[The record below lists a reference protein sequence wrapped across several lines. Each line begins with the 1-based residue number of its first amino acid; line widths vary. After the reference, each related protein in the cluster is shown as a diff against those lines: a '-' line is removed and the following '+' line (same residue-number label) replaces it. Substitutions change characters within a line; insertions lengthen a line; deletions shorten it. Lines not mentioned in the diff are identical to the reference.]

1 MGLITWI
8 KDKYYNHILNSADEL
23 YASNDISRA
32 EQIYMDILGKQPD
45 AAEHLAKMYCEI
57 AESGKDELKNLSKI
71 KDLLARVP
79 FGKNDL
85 IPYHTRVVI
94 HIEAT
99 ADNDFKNKKY
109 ARASRFLKAIEIDK
123 RGNTAFAQKN
133 RIYSLYVSLNA
144 VEYDTS
150 YKSALSTIDTYCNN
164 VDKEVENAILGTV
177 TRLHKSK
184 KLERAYLLANC
195 LAKKSHKQAIN
206 DCIAIALDIY
216 KNDNSS
222 FKKTLNDKDI
232 LNYIK
237 AENPSNMID
246 GLEPFVPYS
255 STFADAYL
263 ESGTLSIDNA
273 SQENRL
279 SLFKRVWKHTS
290 HVSLVEK
297 FACPSEPIAKDV
309 ISYFIDNTD
318 SLTQKATFTSSLLK
332 MIKLFENNFYILD
345 TLEQLKQK
353 KIDVHSVYISTAKQV
368 LKDANSN
375 EDKSKLI
382 ERCLLQYGTDSW
394 AIQEKLR
401 LASLFEMDGKDET
414 AKRMYEELI
423 GLHASAQ
430 PKLAALYYKQSRSAS
445 DETVVYGL
453 IEKAFGF
460 KLNHDANFDKNEYK
474 KTYKSLVATVI
485 TIISNHFDAGKP
497 DDAYI
502 VMKRYSVY
510 NDGLYDSY
518 ISILKDYKDTE
529 YVLSKLQFLGDT
541 GKDIKA
547 DYIEIVDKLC
557 KQAKIANKYKQELL
571 ARTYDLFKDNTIYNK
586 YISTSISV
594 IKEMTEKDIALSEF
608 SKVWKKFQD
617 AKLLAEFV
625 NDKYPFFKEVTEF
638 LVEWFTVSKRLVAK
652 QKEFYDCIFTF
663 KDYSYALD
671 ISERLNAKGMNVH
684 TLYVAVILKAIP
696 TLDADGKLQ
705 LINRGL
711 SKFTDAN
718 LFQEKHDVATFLII
732 NGDLDKAKSVLQELI
747 GHHKDAEPSLALVA
761 YKNYKKVQSLDK
773 KEEYLTECLS
783 FDTKHSNPFDQETYK
798 PTFVKALKS
807 FIDVID
813 KHVKTDNIS
822 EARRLCLSLK
832 LYSSDWYEKYLVIV
846 AGYLSKI
853 AASNEIAAS
862 IYTCFD
868 TLSAN
873 EVDIKNLNSDII
885 IGLWDSLFKAEL
897 TNAQEMTYEDS
908 ISHLQKLS
916 TYVSEK
922 CYAKKENDLLK
933 NITSELVAIH
943 KKEGYKQEGAGNID
957 KAISSYNCLSSVGD
971 VRSKTWAKIRTT
983 ICQLKKGTSLKE
995 KDVLKVL
1002 SYVGFAKE
1010 KKDLSYRYGI
1020 WLIKNTGAKNALD
1033 FIKEHLPDEDELIDI
1048 CNNEYIV
1055 KAEASLAE
1063 LNASIEEM
1071 TTGKM
1076 SLLDAT
1082 KLASKIDS
1090 YDATISPY
1098 LENVH
1103 SKIISLKE
1111 SIQSYILSKSFEEGD
1126 YKLALKLLKDTGV
1139 SWFLDDIYFRNVAIA
1154 CLGIAENGLLNKL
1167 NYKEVISY
1175 WLTAV
1180 YRDQLFVQSLDYTS
1194 WDDSYTFTLDNS
1206 MGGSKDESFDIL
1218 PDNVNFDEAI
1228 EGSVISICEVQ
1239 QSLLG
1244 RFEAAIESLD
1254 DFYRQFYDAQKDAMD
1269 SLVKLNLD
1277 HPCMIAAPYLANKTR
1292 KCINEIKGTLDY
1304 EYDNYG
1310 NENTLKVGLM
1320 YNLTSGVYG
1329 DYKTAT
1335 TAIDDCSKAI
1345 LTKSVALVNSAFC
1358 DSTIDSIREFPD
1370 LYSSFV
1376 VNLQNAL
1383 SSLIKDEADYKTVM
1397 SLFIPICRLIN
1408 DSTLAY
1414 MFGNHINQCVVGE
1427 LNNEKLDLATGLK
1440 DMVSVYEV
1448 AKNCS
1453 RLKDNI
1459 GNVIDALIR
1468 KYVTEEKSTDLSTLK
1483 IVLRKTGREF
1493 ESNVEKALTEQVVMI
1508 AVISDHLDCI
1518 KELATIS
1525 ANSVSLRSRLSHIK
1539 DEAEEVSI
1547 NLQLSQVVDE
1557 VNKNEIPYY
1566 SALQKVYPLYEAHQ
1580 NNKRVCENLCTLV
1593 GMCIREYVI
1602 PDKDGK
1608 STVMTVFNKL
1618 KYKKSTIYKS
1628 CASSLREERENILN
1642 SLPYDARSLLTGGTV
1657 YGSTLNAEGIR
1668 LKNAL
1673 QLYLDLA

>member
-32 EQIYMDILGKQPD
+32 EQNYMDILGKQPD

-85 IPYHTRVVI
+85 IPYHTRVVR

-164 VDKEVENAILGTV
+164 VDKEVEDAILGTV

-184 KLERAYLLANC
+184 KLDRAYLLANC

-216 KNDNSS
+216 KNGNSP

-237 AENPSNMID
+237 AENLSNMID

-318 SLTQKATFTSSLLK
+318 SLTQEATFTSSLLK

-345 TLEQLKQK
+345 TLEQLKHK

-474 KTYKSLVATVI
+474 KAYKSLVATVI

-529 YVLSKLQFLGDT
+529 YVLSKFQFLRNS

-547 DYIEIVDKLC
+547 DYIEVVDKLC

-586 YISTSISV
+586 YILTSISV

-608 SKVWKKFQD
+608 SKVWKKFQE

-652 QKEFYDCIFTF
+652 QKEFCDCIFTF

-671 ISERLNAKGMNVH
+671 IFERLNAKGMNVH

-718 LFQEKHDVATFLII
+718 LFQEKHDVATLLII

-783 FDTKHSNPFDQETYK
+783 FDAKHSNPFDQETYK

-813 KHVKTDNIS
+813 KHVKTDNII

-1055 KAEASLAE
+1055 EAEASLAE
-1063 LNASIEEM
+1063 LNTSIEEM
-1071 TTGKM
+1071 STGKM
-1076 SLLDAT
+1076 SLSDAT

-1126 YKLALKLLKDTGV
+1126 YKLALKLLKDTGA

-1228 EGSVISICEVQ
+1228 GGSGISICEVQ

-1254 DFYRQFYDAQKDAMD
+1254 NFYRQFYDTQKDAMD

-1277 HPCMIAAPYLANKTR
+1277 HPCMIAAPYLANNTR

-1310 NENTLKVGLM
+1310 NEDILKVGLM

-1345 LTKSVALVNSAFC
+1345 LTKSVVQVNSAFC

-1414 MFGNHINQCVVGE
+1414 MFGNHINQSVVGG
-1427 LNNEKLDLATGLK
+1427 LNSEKLDLATGLK

-1459 GNVIDALIR
+1459 GNVIEALIH

-1493 ESNVEKALTEQVVMI
+1493 EPNVEKALTEQDVMI

-1525 ANSVSLRSRLSHIK
+1525 ANSESLRSRLSHIK

-1547 NLQLSQVVDE
+1547 NLQLSQIVDE

>member
-57 AESGKDELKNLSKI
+57 AESGKDELENLSKI
-71 KDLLARVP
+71 KNLLARAP

-85 IPYHTRVVI
+85 IPYHTRVVR

-133 RIYSLYVSLNA
+133 RICSLYVSLNA

-164 VDKEVENAILGTV
+164 VDKEVEDAILGTV

-184 KLERAYLLANC
+184 KLDRAYLLANC

-216 KNDNSS
+216 KNGNSP

-237 AENPSNMID
+237 AENLSNLID

-273 SQENRL
+273 SLDNRL
-279 SLFKRVWKHTS
+279 SLFKRVWKHTPD
-290 HVSLVEK
+290 VSLVEK

-332 MIKLFENNFYILD
+332 MIKLFGDNFYILD
-345 TLEQLKQK
+345 TLEQL
-353 KIDVHSVYISTAKQV
+353 
-368 LKDANSN
+368 
-375 EDKSKLI
+375 
-382 ERCLLQYGTDSW
+382 
-394 AIQEKLR
+394 
-401 LASLFEMDGKDET
+401 
-414 AKRMYEELI
+414 
-423 GLHASAQ
+423 
-430 PKLAALYYKQSRSAS
+430 
-445 DETVVYGL
+445 
-453 IEKAFGF
+453 
-460 KLNHDANFDKNEYK
+460 
-474 KTYKSLVATVI
+474 
-485 TIISNHFDAGKP
+485 
-497 DDAYI
+497 
-502 VMKRYSVY
+502 
-510 NDGLYDSY
+510 
-518 ISILKDYKDTE
+518 
-529 YVLSKLQFLGDT
+529 SKLQFLRRDI

-547 DYIEIVDKLC
+547 DYIEVVDKLC

-571 ARTYDLFKDNTIYNK
+571 ARTYDLFGDNTIYNK

-594 IKEMTEKDIALSEF
+594 VKEMTEKDIALSEF
-608 SKVWKKFQD
+608 SKVWKKNQD

-638 LVEWFTVSKRLVAK
+638 LVEWFTVSKRLVAT
-652 QKEFYDCIFTF
+652 QKEFFDCIFAF

-671 ISERLNAKGMNVH
+671 IFERLDAKGMNVH
-684 TLYVAVILKAIP
+684 TPYVAVILKTIP
-696 TLDADGKLQ
+696 TLEADGKLQ

-711 SKFTDAN
+711 SKFADAN

-732 NGDLDKAKSVLQELI
+732 NGDLEKAKSVLQELI
-747 GHHKDAEPSLALVA
+747 GHHKDAEPSLAWVA
-761 YKNYKKVQSLDK
+761 YKNYKKVRSLDK

-783 FDTKHSNPFDQETYK
+783 FDTKHSNPFNQKTYK
-798 PTFVKALKS
+798 PTFVKALKA
-807 FIDVID
+807 FIGVID
-813 KHVKTDNIS
+813 KHVQTDNVI

-832 LYSSDWYEKYLVIV
+832 LYSSEWYEKYLEIE

-853 AASNEIAAS
+853 AASNKIAAS
-862 IYTCFD
+862 IYSCFD

-873 EVDIKNLNSDII
+873 EVDIKKLNSDII
-885 IGLWDSLFKAEL
+885 IGLWDSLFQAEL
-897 TNAQEMTYEDS
+897 TKALEMTYEDS
-908 ISHLQKLS
+908 TSHLQKLC
-916 TYVSEK
+916 TYVSEN
-922 CYAKKENDLLK
+922 CYADKEKELLK
-933 NITSELVAIH
+933 NINSELVVIH
-943 KKEGYKQEGAGNID
+943 KTEGYKQEGVGNID
-957 KAISSYNCLSSVGD
+957 KAISSYNRLSSIGD
-971 VRSKTWAKIRTT
+971 VRTKTWAKIRTT
-983 ICQLKKGTSLKE
+983 ICQLKKGTSLNE
-995 KDVLKVL
+995 EDVLKVL

-1010 KKDLSYRYGI
+1010 KKDLSYRYCI
-1020 WLIKNTGAKNALD
+1020 WLIKNTSAKNALD
-1033 FIKEHLPDEDELIDI
+1033 FIKEHLPNEDELIDI

-1055 KAEASLAE
+1055 EAEASLAE
-1063 LNASIEEM
+1063 LNASIEDM

-1076 SLLDAT
+1076 SLSDAT

-1111 SIQSYILSKSFEEGD
+1111 SIQSYILSKSFEEED

-1139 SWFLDDIYFRNVAIA
+1139 SWFLDDIYLRNVAIA

-1206 MGGSKDESFDIL
+1206 MGGSKDESFDTL

-1254 DFYRQFYDAQKDAMD
+1254 NFYRQFYDTQKDAMD

-1277 HPCMIAAPYLANKTR
+1277 HPCMIAAPYLANNTR

-1310 NENTLKVGLM
+1310 NENILKVGLM

-1345 LTKSVALVNSAFC
+1345 LTKSVVQVNSAFC
-1358 DSTIDSIREFPD
+1358 DSAIDSIREFPD

-1376 VNLQNAL
+1376 ANLQNAL

-1408 DSTLAY
+1408 DSTIAY

-1427 LNNEKLDLATGLK
+1427 LNDEKLDLATGLE

-1459 GNVIDALIR
+1459 GNVIEALIG
-1468 KYVTEEKSTDLSTLK
+1468 KYVTEEKSTDLSALK
-1483 IVLRKTGREF
+1483 TVLSKTGREF
-1493 ESNVEKALTEQVVMI
+1493 EPNVEKTLTEQVVMV
-1508 AVISDHLDCI
+1508 AVISDHLDSI
-1518 KELATIS
+1518 KGLATIS
-1525 ANSVSLRSRLSHIK
+1525 ANSESLRLRLSHVK
-1539 DEAEEVSI
+1539 DEAEEASI
-1547 NLQLSQVVDE
+1547 NLQLSQIVDK
-1557 VNKNEIPYY
+1557 VNNNKILYY
-1566 SALQKVYPLYEAHQ
+1566 SALQKVYSLYEVHQ

-1602 PDKDGK
+1602 PDKVGK
-1608 STVMTVFNKL
+1608 STVMTIFDKL
-1618 KYKKSTIYKS
+1618 KYNKSTTYKS
-1628 CASSLREERENILN
+1628 CASSLREERENILG
-1642 SLPYDARSLLTGGTV
+1642 SLPYEARRLLTGGTA

>member
-85 IPYHTRVVI
+85 IPYHTRVVR

-164 VDKEVENAILGTV
+164 VDKEVEDAILGTV
-177 TRLHKSK
+177 TRLHKYK
-184 KLERAYLLANC
+184 KLDRAYLLANC

-216 KNDNSS
+216 KNGNSP
-222 FKKTLNDKDI
+222 FKKTLNAKDI

-237 AENPSNMID
+237 AENPSDLID

-263 ESGTLSIDNA
+263 ESGTLSIGNA
-273 SQENRL
+273 SQDNRL
-279 SLFKRVWKHTS
+279 SLFKRVWKHTPD
-290 HVSLVEK
+290 VSLVEK

-332 MIKLFENNFYILD
+332 MIQLFEDNFYILD
-345 TLEQLKQK
+345 TLEQLKHK
-353 KIDVHSVYISTAKQV
+353 KIHVHSVYISTAKKV
-368 LKDANSN
+368 LKNANSN

-382 ERCLLQYGTDSW
+382 ERCLLQDGTDSW

-401 LASLFEMDGKDET
+401 LASQFELDGKDET

-453 IEKAFGF
+453 IENAFDF
-460 KLNHDANFDKNEYK
+460 KLNHDVNFDKNEYQ
-474 KTYKSLVATVI
+474 KTYKLLVATVI

-502 VMKRYSVY
+502 AMKRYSVY
-510 NDGLYDSY
+510 NDGLYNSY

-529 YVLSKLQFLGDT
+529 YVLSKLQFLRNS

-547 DYIEIVDKLC
+547 DYIEVVDKLC

-638 LVEWFTVSKRLVAK
+638 LVEWFTVSKQLVAK
-652 QKEFYDCIFTF
+652 QKEFCDCIFTF

-671 ISERLNAKGMNVH
+671 IFERLNAKGMNVH
-684 TLYVAVILKAIP
+684 TPYVAVILKAIP

-718 LFQEKHDVATFLII
+718 LFQEKHDVATLLII

-807 FIDVID
+807 FIHIID

-832 LYSSDWYEKYLVIV
+832 SYSSDWYEKYLVIV

-862 IYTCFD
+862 IYSCFD

-908 ISHLQKLS
+908 TSHLQKLC
-916 TYVSEK
+916 TYVSEN
-922 CYAKKENDLLK
+922 CYADKEKELLK

-995 KDVLKVL
+995 KDVLNVL

-1020 WLIKNTGAKNALD
+1020 WLIKNTSAKNALD
-1033 FIKEHLPDEDELIDI
+1033 FIKEHLPNEDELIDI

-1055 KAEASLAE
+1055 EAEASLAE
-1063 LNASIEEM
+1063 LNASIEDM

-1076 SLLDAT
+1076 SLSDAT

-1098 LENVH
+1098 LKNVH

-1126 YKLALKLLKDTGV
+1126 YKLALKLLKDTGA

-1194 WDDSYTFTLDNS
+1194 WDDSYTFTLYNS
-1206 MGGSKDESFDIL
+1206 MGGSKEESFDTL

-1228 EGSVISICEVQ
+1228 KGTVISICEVQ

-1277 HPCMIAAPYLANKTR
+1277 HPCMIAAPYLANNTR
-1292 KCINEIKGTLDY
+1292 KCINKIKGTLDY
-1304 EYDNYG
+1304 EYDNYR

-1345 LTKSVALVNSAFC
+1345 LTKSVVQVNSAFC
-1358 DSTIDSIREFPD
+1358 DSAIDSIREFPD

-1408 DSTLAY
+1408 DSTIAY

-1427 LNNEKLDLATGLK
+1427 LNDEKLDLATGLE

-1459 GNVIDALIR
+1459 GNVIEALIG
-1468 KYVTEEKSTDLSTLK
+1468 KYVKEEKSTDLSTLK
-1483 IVLRKTGREF
+1483 TVLSKTGREF
-1493 ESNVEKALTEQVVMI
+1493 EPNVEKTLTEQVVMV
-1508 AVISDHLDCI
+1508 AVISDHLDSI
-1518 KELATIS
+1518 KGLATIS
-1525 ANSVSLRSRLSHIK
+1525 ANSESLRLRLSHIK
-1539 DEAEEVSI
+1539 DEAEEASI
-1547 NLQLSQVVDE
+1547 NLQLSQIVDK
-1557 VNKNEIPYY
+1557 VNNNKILYY
-1566 SALQKVYPLYEAHQ
+1566 SALQKVYSLYKVHQ

-1602 PDKDGK
+1602 PDKVGK
-1608 STVMTVFNKL
+1608 STVMTIFDKL
-1618 KYKKSTIYKS
+1618 KYNKSTTYKS
-1628 CASSLREERENILN
+1628 CASSLREERENILG
-1642 SLPYDARSLLTGGTV
+1642 SLPYEARRLLTGGTA

>member
-57 AESGKDELKNLSKI
+57 TESGKDELKNLSKI

-79 FGKNDL
+79 FEKNDL
-85 IPYHTRVVI
+85 IPYHTRVVR

-164 VDKEVENAILGTV
+164 VDKEVEDAILGTV

-184 KLERAYLLANC
+184 KLDRAYLLANC

-216 KNDNSS
+216 KNGNSP
-222 FKKTLNDKDI
+222 FKKTLNAKDI

-237 AENPSNMID
+237 AENPSNLID

-263 ESGTLSIDNA
+263 ESGTLSIGNA
-273 SQENRL
+273 SQDNRL
-279 SLFKRVWKHTS
+279 SLFKRVWKHTPD
-290 HVSLVEK
+290 VSLVEK

-332 MIKLFENNFYILD
+332 MIQLFEDNFYILD
-345 TLEQLKQK
+345 TLEQLKHK
-353 KIDVHSVYISTAKQV
+353 KIHVHSVYISTAKKV
-368 LKDANSN
+368 LKNANSN

-382 ERCLLQYGTDSW
+382 ERCLLQDGTDSW

-401 LASLFEMDGKDET
+401 LASQFELDGKDET

-453 IEKAFGF
+453 IENAFDF
-460 KLNHDANFDKNEYK
+460 KLNHDVNFDKNEYQ
-474 KTYKSLVATVI
+474 KTYKLLVATVI

-502 VMKRYSVY
+502 AMKRYSVY
-510 NDGLYDSY
+510 NDGLYNSY

-529 YVLSKLQFLGDT
+529 YVLSKLQFLRNS

-547 DYIEIVDKLC
+547 DYIEVVDKLC

-638 LVEWFTVSKRLVAK
+638 LVEWFTVSKQLVAK
-652 QKEFYDCIFTF
+652 QKEFCDCIFTF

-671 ISERLNAKGMNVH
+671 IFERLNAKGMNVH
-684 TLYVAVILKAIP
+684 TPYVAVILKAIP

-718 LFQEKHDVATFLII
+718 LFQEKHDVATLLII

-807 FIDVID
+807 FIHIID

-832 LYSSDWYEKYLVIV
+832 SYSSDWYEKYLVIV

-862 IYTCFD
+862 IYSCFD

-908 ISHLQKLS
+908 TSHLQKLC
-916 TYVSEK
+916 TYVSEN
-922 CYAKKENDLLK
+922 CYADKEKELLK

-995 KDVLKVL
+995 KDVLNVL

-1020 WLIKNTGAKNALD
+1020 WLIKNTSAKNALD
-1033 FIKEHLPDEDELIDI
+1033 FIKEHLPNEDELIDI

-1055 KAEASLAE
+1055 EAEASLAE
-1063 LNASIEEM
+1063 LNASIEDM

-1076 SLLDAT
+1076 SLSDAT

-1098 LENVH
+1098 LKNVH

-1126 YKLALKLLKDTGV
+1126 YKLALKLLKDTGA

-1194 WDDSYTFTLDNS
+1194 WDDSYTFTLYNS
-1206 MGGSKDESFDIL
+1206 MGGSKEESFDTL

-1228 EGSVISICEVQ
+1228 KGTVISICEVQ

-1277 HPCMIAAPYLANKTR
+1277 HPCMIAAPYLANNTR
-1292 KCINEIKGTLDY
+1292 KCINKIKGTLDY
-1304 EYDNYG
+1304 EYDNYR

-1345 LTKSVALVNSAFC
+1345 LTKSVVQVNSAFC
-1358 DSTIDSIREFPD
+1358 DSAIDSIREFPD

-1408 DSTLAY
+1408 DSTIAY

-1427 LNNEKLDLATGLK
+1427 LNDEKLDLATGLE

-1459 GNVIDALIR
+1459 GNVIEALIG

-1483 IVLRKTGREF
+1483 TVLSKTGREF
-1493 ESNVEKALTEQVVMI
+1493 EPNVEKTLTEQVVMV
-1508 AVISDHLDCI
+1508 AVISDHLDSI
-1518 KELATIS
+1518 KGLATIS
-1525 ANSVSLRSRLSHIK
+1525 ANSESLRLRLSHIK
-1539 DEAEEVSI
+1539 DEAEEASI
-1547 NLQLSQVVDE
+1547 NLQLSQIVDK
-1557 VNKNEIPYY
+1557 VNNNKILYY
-1566 SALQKVYPLYEAHQ
+1566 SALQKVYSLYKVHQ

-1602 PDKDGK
+1602 PDKVGK
-1608 STVMTVFNKL
+1608 STVMTIFDKL
-1618 KYKKSTIYKS
+1618 KYNKSTTYKS
-1628 CASSLREERENILN
+1628 CASSLREERENILG
-1642 SLPYDARSLLTGGTV
+1642 SLPYEARRLLTGGTA

>member
-57 AESGKDELKNLSKI
+57 AESGKDELENLSKI
-71 KDLLARVP
+71 KNLLARAP

-85 IPYHTRVVI
+85 IPYHTRVVR

-133 RIYSLYVSLNA
+133 RICSLYVSLNA

-164 VDKEVENAILGTV
+164 VDKEVEDAILGTV

-184 KLERAYLLANC
+184 KLDRAYLLANC

-216 KNDNSS
+216 KNGNSP

-237 AENPSNMID
+237 AENLSNLID

-273 SQENRL
+273 SQDNRL
-279 SLFKRVWKHTS
+279 SLFKRVWKHTPD
-290 HVSLVEK
+290 VSLVEK

-332 MIKLFENNFYILD
+332 MIKLFGDNFYILD
-345 TLEQLKQK
+345 TLEQL
-353 KIDVHSVYISTAKQV
+353 
-368 LKDANSN
+368 
-375 EDKSKLI
+375 
-382 ERCLLQYGTDSW
+382 
-394 AIQEKLR
+394 
-401 LASLFEMDGKDET
+401 
-414 AKRMYEELI
+414 
-423 GLHASAQ
+423 
-430 PKLAALYYKQSRSAS
+430 
-445 DETVVYGL
+445 
-453 IEKAFGF
+453 
-460 KLNHDANFDKNEYK
+460 
-474 KTYKSLVATVI
+474 
-485 TIISNHFDAGKP
+485 
-497 DDAYI
+497 
-502 VMKRYSVY
+502 
-510 NDGLYDSY
+510 
-518 ISILKDYKDTE
+518 
-529 YVLSKLQFLGDT
+529 SKLQFLRRDI

-547 DYIEIVDKLC
+547 DYIEVVDKLC

-571 ARTYDLFKDNTIYNK
+571 ARTYDLFGDNTIYNK

-594 IKEMTEKDIALSEF
+594 VKEMTEKDIALSEF
-608 SKVWKKFQD
+608 SKVWKKNQD

-638 LVEWFTVSKRLVAK
+638 LVEWFTVSKRLVAT
-652 QKEFYDCIFTF
+652 QKEFFDCIFAF

-671 ISERLNAKGMNVH
+671 IFERLDAKGMNVH
-684 TLYVAVILKAIP
+684 TPYVAVILKTIP
-696 TLDADGKLQ
+696 TLEADGKLQ

-711 SKFTDAN
+711 SKFADAN

-732 NGDLDKAKSVLQELI
+732 NGDLEKAKSVLQELI
-747 GHHKDAEPSLALVA
+747 GYHKDAEPSLAWVA

-813 KHVKTDNIS
+813 KHVKTDNII

-862 IYTCFD
+862 IYSCFD

-873 EVDIKNLNSDII
+873 EVDIKKLNSDII
-885 IGLWDSLFKAEL
+885 IGLWDSLFQAEL
-897 TNAQEMTYEDS
+897 TKALEMTYEDS
-908 ISHLQKLS
+908 TSHLQKLC
-916 TYVSEK
+916 TYVSEN
-922 CYAKKENDLLK
+922 CYADKEKELLK
-933 NITSELVAIH
+933 NINSELVVIH
-943 KKEGYKQEGAGNID
+943 KTEGYKQEGVGNID
-957 KAISSYNCLSSVGD
+957 KAISSYNRLSSIGD
-971 VRSKTWAKIRTT
+971 VRTKTWAKIRTT
-983 ICQLKKGTSLKE
+983 ICQLKKGTSLNE
-995 KDVLKVL
+995 EDVLKVL

-1010 KKDLSYRYGI
+1010 KKDLSYRYCI
-1020 WLIKNTGAKNALD
+1020 WLIKNTSAKNALD
-1033 FIKEHLPDEDELIDI
+1033 FIKEHLPNEDELIDI

-1055 KAEASLAE
+1055 EAEASLAE
-1063 LNASIEEM
+1063 LNASIEDM

-1076 SLLDAT
+1076 SLSDAT

-1139 SWFLDDIYFRNVAIA
+1139 SWFLDDIYLRNVAIA

-1206 MGGSKDESFDIL
+1206 MGGSKDESFDTL

-1254 DFYRQFYDAQKDAMD
+1254 NFYRQFYDTQKDAMD

-1277 HPCMIAAPYLANKTR
+1277 HPCMIAAPYLANNTR

-1310 NENTLKVGLM
+1310 NENILKVGLM

-1345 LTKSVALVNSAFC
+1345 LTKSVVQVNSAFC
-1358 DSTIDSIREFPD
+1358 DSAIDSIREFPD

-1376 VNLQNAL
+1376 ANLQNAL

-1408 DSTLAY
+1408 DSTIAY

-1427 LNNEKLDLATGLK
+1427 LNDEKLDLATGLE

-1459 GNVIDALIR
+1459 GNVIEVLIG

-1483 IVLRKTGREF
+1483 TVLSKTGREF
-1493 ESNVEKALTEQVVMI
+1493 EPNVEKTLTEQVVMV
-1508 AVISDHLDCI
+1508 AVISDHLDSI
-1518 KELATIS
+1518 KGLATIS
-1525 ANSVSLRSRLSHIK
+1525 ANSESLRLRLSHIK
-1539 DEAEEVSI
+1539 DEAEEASI
-1547 NLQLSQVVDE
+1547 NLQLSQIVDK
-1557 VNKNEIPYY
+1557 VNNNKILYY
-1566 SALQKVYPLYEAHQ
+1566 SALQKVYSLYEVHQ

-1602 PDKDGK
+1602 PDKVGK
-1608 STVMTVFNKL
+1608 STVMTIFDKL
-1618 KYKKSTIYKS
+1618 KYNKSTTYKS
-1628 CASSLREERENILN
+1628 CASSLREERENILG
-1642 SLPYDARSLLTGGTV
+1642 SLPYEARRLLTGGTA

>member
-85 IPYHTRVVI
+85 IPYHTRVVR

-164 VDKEVENAILGTV
+164 VDKEVEDAILGTV

-184 KLERAYLLANC
+184 KLDRAYLLANC

-206 DCIAIALDIY
+206 DSIAIALDIY
-216 KNDNSS
+216 KNGNSP
-222 FKKTLNDKDI
+222 FKKTLNAKDI

-237 AENPSNMID
+237 AENPSDLID

-263 ESGTLSIDNA
+263 ESGTLSIGNA
-273 SQENRL
+273 SQDNRL
-279 SLFKRVWKHTS
+279 SLFKRVWKHTPD
-290 HVSLVEK
+290 VSLVEK
-297 FACPSEPIAKDV
+297 FACPSEPIARDV

-332 MIKLFENNFYILD
+332 MIQLFEDNFYILD
-345 TLEQLKQK
+345 TLEQLKHK
-353 KIDVHSVYISTAKQV
+353 KIHVHSVYISTAKKV
-368 LKDANSN
+368 LKNANSN

-382 ERCLLQYGTDSW
+382 ERCLLQDGTDSW

-401 LASLFEMDGKDET
+401 LASQFELDGKDET

-529 YVLSKLQFLGDT
+529 YVLSKLQFLRNS

-547 DYIEIVDKLC
+547 DYIEVVDKLC

-638 LVEWFTVSKRLVAK
+638 LVEWFTISKRLVAK

-718 LFQEKHDVATFLII
+718 LFQEKYDVATFLII

-783 FDTKHSNPFDQETYK
+783 FDTKHSNPFDQETYR

-813 KHVKTDNIS
+813 KHVKTDNII

-897 TNAQEMTYEDS
+897 TNAQEMPYEDS

-1055 KAEASLAE
+1055 EAEASLAE

-1071 TTGKM
+1071 STGKM
-1076 SLLDAT
+1076 SLSDAT

-1126 YKLALKLLKDTGV
+1126 YKLALKLLKDTGA

-1218 PDNVNFDEAI
+1218 PDNVNFDEAL

-1254 DFYRQFYDAQKDAMD
+1254 NFYRQFYDTQKDAMD

-1277 HPCMIAAPYLANKTR
+1277 HPCMIAAPYLANNTR

-1310 NENTLKVGLM
+1310 NENILKVGLM
-1320 YNLTSGVYG
+1320 YNLTSGIYG

-1345 LTKSVALVNSAFC
+1345 LTKSVVQVNSAFC

-1414 MFGNHINQCVVGE
+1414 MFGNHINQCVVGG
-1427 LNNEKLDLATGLK
+1427 LNSEKLDLATGLK

-1459 GNVIDALIR
+1459 GNVIEALIR

-1493 ESNVEKALTEQVVMI
+1493 EPNVEKALTEQDVMI

-1525 ANSVSLRSRLSHIK
+1525 ANSESLRSRLSHIK

-1547 NLQLSQVVDE
+1547 NLQLSQIVDE

-1608 STVMTVFNKL
+1608 STVMTIFNKL

-1642 SLPYDARSLLTGGTV
+1642 SFPYDARSLLTGGTV
-1657 YGSTLNAEGIR
+1657 YGSTLNAEGTR

>member
-57 AESGKDELKNLSKI
+57 AESGKDELENLSKI
-71 KDLLARVP
+71 KNLLARAP

-85 IPYHTRVVI
+85 IPYHTRVVR

-133 RIYSLYVSLNA
+133 RICSLYVSLNA

-164 VDKEVENAILGTV
+164 VDKEVEDAILGTV
-177 TRLHKSK
+177 TRLHKSQ
-184 KLERAYLLANC
+184 KLDRAYLLANC

-216 KNDNSS
+216 KNGNSP

-237 AENPSNMID
+237 AENLSNLID

-273 SQENRL
+273 SQDNRL
-279 SLFKRVWKHTS
+279 SLFKRVWKHTPD
-290 HVSLVEK
+290 VSLVEK

-332 MIKLFENNFYILD
+332 MIKLFGDNFYILD
-345 TLEQLKQK
+345 TLEQL
-353 KIDVHSVYISTAKQV
+353 
-368 LKDANSN
+368 
-375 EDKSKLI
+375 
-382 ERCLLQYGTDSW
+382 
-394 AIQEKLR
+394 
-401 LASLFEMDGKDET
+401 
-414 AKRMYEELI
+414 
-423 GLHASAQ
+423 
-430 PKLAALYYKQSRSAS
+430 
-445 DETVVYGL
+445 
-453 IEKAFGF
+453 
-460 KLNHDANFDKNEYK
+460 
-474 KTYKSLVATVI
+474 
-485 TIISNHFDAGKP
+485 
-497 DDAYI
+497 
-502 VMKRYSVY
+502 
-510 NDGLYDSY
+510 
-518 ISILKDYKDTE
+518 
-529 YVLSKLQFLGDT
+529 SKLQFLRRDI

-547 DYIEIVDKLC
+547 DYIEVVDKLC

-571 ARTYDLFKDNTIYNK
+571 ARTYDLFGDNTIYNK

-594 IKEMTEKDIALSEF
+594 VKEMTEKDIALSEF
-608 SKVWKKFQD
+608 SKVWKKNQD

-638 LVEWFTVSKRLVAK
+638 LVEWFTVSKRLVAT
-652 QKEFYDCIFTF
+652 QKEFFDCIFAF

-671 ISERLNAKGMNVH
+671 IFERLDAKGMNVH
-684 TLYVAVILKAIP
+684 TPYVAVILKTIP
-696 TLDADGKLQ
+696 TLEADGKLQ

-711 SKFTDAN
+711 SKFADAN

-732 NGDLDKAKSVLQELI
+732 NGDLEKAKSVLQELI
-747 GHHKDAEPSLALVA
+747 GHHKDAEPSLAWVA

-813 KHVKTDNIS
+813 KHVKTDNII

-862 IYTCFD
+862 IYSCFD

-873 EVDIKNLNSDII
+873 EVDIKKLNSDII
-885 IGLWDSLFKAEL
+885 IGLWDSLFQAEL
-897 TNAQEMTYEDS
+897 TKALEMTYEDS
-908 ISHLQKLS
+908 TSHLQKLC
-916 TYVSEK
+916 TYVSEN
-922 CYAKKENDLLK
+922 CYADKEKELLK
-933 NITSELVAIH
+933 NINSELVVIH
-943 KKEGYKQEGAGNID
+943 KTEGYKQEGVGNID
-957 KAISSYNCLSSVGD
+957 KAISSYNRLSSIGD
-971 VRSKTWAKIRTT
+971 VRTKTWAKIRTT
-983 ICQLKKGTSLKE
+983 ICQLKKGTSLNE
-995 KDVLKVL
+995 EDVLKVL

-1010 KKDLSYRYGI
+1010 KKDLSYRYCI
-1020 WLIKNTGAKNALD
+1020 WLIKNTSAKNALD
-1033 FIKEHLPDEDELIDI
+1033 FIKEHLPNEDELIDI

-1055 KAEASLAE
+1055 EAEASLAE
-1063 LNASIEEM
+1063 LNASIEDM

-1076 SLLDAT
+1076 SLSDAT

-1139 SWFLDDIYFRNVAIA
+1139 SWFLDDIYLRNVAIA

-1206 MGGSKDESFDIL
+1206 MGGSKDESFDTL

-1254 DFYRQFYDAQKDAMD
+1254 NFYRQFYDTQKDAMD

-1277 HPCMIAAPYLANKTR
+1277 HPCMIAAPYLANNTR

-1310 NENTLKVGLM
+1310 NENILKVGLM

-1345 LTKSVALVNSAFC
+1345 LTKSVVQVNSAFC
-1358 DSTIDSIREFPD
+1358 DSAIDSIREFPD

-1408 DSTLAY
+1408 DNTIAY

-1427 LNNEKLDLATGLK
+1427 LNDEKLDLATGLE

-1459 GNVIDALIR
+1459 GNVIEALIG
-1468 KYVTEEKSTDLSTLK
+1468 KYVTKEKSTDLSTLK
-1483 IVLRKTGREF
+1483 TVLSKTGREF
-1493 ESNVEKALTEQVVMI
+1493 EPNVEKTLTEQVVMV
-1508 AVISDHLDCI
+1508 AVISDHLDSI
-1518 KELATIS
+1518 KGLATIS
-1525 ANSVSLRSRLSHIK
+1525 ANSESLRLRLSHIK
-1539 DEAEEVSI
+1539 DEAEEASI
-1547 NLQLSQVVDE
+1547 NLQLSQIVDK
-1557 VNKNEIPYY
+1557 VNNNKILYY
-1566 SALQKVYPLYEAHQ
+1566 SALQKVYSLYEVHQ

-1602 PDKDGK
+1602 PDKVGK
-1608 STVMTVFNKL
+1608 STVMTIFDKL
-1618 KYKKSTIYKS
+1618 KYNKSTTYKS
-1628 CASSLREERENILN
+1628 CASSLREERENILG
-1642 SLPYDARSLLTGGTV
+1642 SLPYEARRLLTGGTA

>member
-57 AESGKDELKNLSKI
+57 AESGKDELENLSKI
-71 KDLLARVP
+71 KNLLARAP

-85 IPYHTRVVI
+85 IPYHTRVVR

-133 RIYSLYVSLNA
+133 RICSLYVSLNA

-164 VDKEVENAILGTV
+164 VDKEVEDAILGTV
-177 TRLHKSK
+177 TRLHKSQ
-184 KLERAYLLANC
+184 KLDRAYLLANC

-216 KNDNSS
+216 KNGNSP

-237 AENPSNMID
+237 AENLSNLID

-263 ESGTLSIDNA
+263 ESGTLSIGNA
-273 SQENRL
+273 SQDNRL
-279 SLFKRVWKHTS
+279 SLFKRVWKHTPD
-290 HVSLVEK
+290 VSLVEK

-332 MIKLFENNFYILD
+332 MIQLFEDNFYILD
-345 TLEQLKQK
+345 TLEQLKHK
-353 KIDVHSVYISTAKQV
+353 KIHVHSVYISTAKKV
-368 LKDANSN
+368 LKNANSN

-382 ERCLLQYGTDSW
+382 ERCLLQDGTDSW

-401 LASLFEMDGKDET
+401 LASQFELDGKDET

-453 IEKAFGF
+453 IENAFDF
-460 KLNHDANFDKNEYK
+460 KLNHDVNFDKNEYQ
-474 KTYKSLVATVI
+474 KTYKLLVATVI
-485 TIISNHFDAGKP
+485 TIIRNHFDAGKP

-502 VMKRYSVY
+502 AMKRYSVY
-510 NDGLYDSY
+510 NDGLYNSY

-529 YVLSKLQFLGDT
+529 YVLSKLQFLRDT

-617 AKLLAEFV
+617 AKLLDEFV

-652 QKEFYDCIFTF
+652 QKEFCDCIFTF

-718 LFQEKHDVATFLII
+718 LLQEKYDVATLLII
-732 NGDLDKAKSVLQELI
+732 NGDLDKAKTVLQELI

-813 KHVKTDNIS
+813 KHVKTDNII

-862 IYTCFD
+862 IYSCFD

-873 EVDIKNLNSDII
+873 EVDIKKLNSDII
-885 IGLWDSLFKAEL
+885 IGLWDSLFQAEL
-897 TNAQEMTYEDS
+897 TKALEMTYEDS
-908 ISHLQKLS
+908 TSHLQKLC
-916 TYVSEK
+916 TYVSEN
-922 CYAKKENDLLK
+922 CYADKEKELLK
-933 NITSELVAIH
+933 NINSELVVIH
-943 KKEGYKQEGAGNID
+943 KTEGYKQEGVGNID
-957 KAISSYNCLSSVGD
+957 KAISSYNRLSSIGD
-971 VRSKTWAKIRTT
+971 VRTKTWAKIRTT
-983 ICQLKKGTSLKE
+983 ICQLKKGTSLNE
-995 KDVLKVL
+995 EDVLKVL

-1010 KKDLSYRYGI
+1010 KKDLSYRYCI
-1020 WLIKNTGAKNALD
+1020 WLIKNTSAKNALD
-1033 FIKEHLPDEDELIDI
+1033 FIKEHLPNEDELIDI

-1055 KAEASLAE
+1055 EAEASLAE
-1063 LNASIEEM
+1063 LNASIEDM

-1076 SLLDAT
+1076 SLSDAT

-1139 SWFLDDIYFRNVAIA
+1139 SWFLDDIYLRNVAIA

-1180 YRDQLFVQSLDYTS
+1180 YRDQLFVQSLDHTS

-1206 MGGSKDESFDIL
+1206 MGGSKDESFDTL

-1254 DFYRQFYDAQKDAMD
+1254 NFYRQFYDTQKDAMD

-1277 HPCMIAAPYLANKTR
+1277 HPCMIAAPYLANNTR

-1310 NENTLKVGLM
+1310 NENILKVGLM

-1345 LTKSVALVNSAFC
+1345 LTKSVVQVNSAFC
-1358 DSTIDSIREFPD
+1358 DSAIDSIREFPD

-1376 VNLQNAL
+1376 ANLQNAL

-1408 DSTLAY
+1408 DSTIAY

-1427 LNNEKLDLATGLK
+1427 LNDEKLDLATGLE

-1459 GNVIDALIR
+1459 GNVIEALIG
-1468 KYVTEEKSTDLSTLK
+1468 KYVTEEKSTDLSALK
-1483 IVLRKTGREF
+1483 TVLSKTGREF
-1493 ESNVEKALTEQVVMI
+1493 EPNVEKTLTEQVVMV
-1508 AVISDHLDCI
+1508 AVISDHLDSI
-1518 KELATIS
+1518 KGLATIS
-1525 ANSVSLRSRLSHIK
+1525 ANSESLRLRLSHVK
-1539 DEAEEVSI
+1539 DEAEEASI
-1547 NLQLSQVVDE
+1547 NLQLSQIVDK
-1557 VNKNEIPYY
+1557 VNNNKILYY
-1566 SALQKVYPLYEAHQ
+1566 SALQKVYSLYEVHQ

-1602 PDKDGK
+1602 PDKVGK
-1608 STVMTVFNKL
+1608 STVMTIFDKL
-1618 KYKKSTIYKS
+1618 KYNKSTTYKS
-1628 CASSLREERENILN
+1628 CASSLREERENILG
-1642 SLPYDARSLLTGGTV
+1642 SLPYEARRLLTGGTA

>member
-57 AESGKDELKNLSKI
+57 AESGKDELENLSKI
-71 KDLLARVP
+71 KNLLARAP

-85 IPYHTRVVI
+85 IPYHTRVVR

-133 RIYSLYVSLNA
+133 RICSLYVSLNA

-164 VDKEVENAILGTV
+164 VDKEVEDAILGTV
-177 TRLHKSK
+177 TRLHKSQ
-184 KLERAYLLANC
+184 KLDRAYLLANC

-216 KNDNSS
+216 KNGNSP
-222 FKKTLNDKDI
+222 FKKTLNAKDI

-237 AENPSNMID
+237 AENPSDLID

-263 ESGTLSIDNA
+263 ESGTLSIGNA
-273 SQENRL
+273 SQDNRL
-279 SLFKRVWKHTS
+279 SLFKRVWKHTPD
-290 HVSLVEK
+290 VSLVEK

-332 MIKLFENNFYILD
+332 MIKLFGDNFYILD
-345 TLEQLKQK
+345 TLEQL
-353 KIDVHSVYISTAKQV
+353 
-368 LKDANSN
+368 
-375 EDKSKLI
+375 
-382 ERCLLQYGTDSW
+382 
-394 AIQEKLR
+394 
-401 LASLFEMDGKDET
+401 
-414 AKRMYEELI
+414 
-423 GLHASAQ
+423 
-430 PKLAALYYKQSRSAS
+430 
-445 DETVVYGL
+445 
-453 IEKAFGF
+453 
-460 KLNHDANFDKNEYK
+460 
-474 KTYKSLVATVI
+474 
-485 TIISNHFDAGKP
+485 
-497 DDAYI
+497 
-502 VMKRYSVY
+502 
-510 NDGLYDSY
+510 
-518 ISILKDYKDTE
+518 
-529 YVLSKLQFLGDT
+529 SKLQFLRRDI

-547 DYIEIVDKLC
+547 DYIEVVDKLC

-571 ARTYDLFKDNTIYNK
+571 ARTYDLFGDNTIYNK

-594 IKEMTEKDIALSEF
+594 VKEMTEKDIALSEF
-608 SKVWKKFQD
+608 SKVWKKNQD

-638 LVEWFTVSKRLVAK
+638 LVEWFTVSKRLVAT
-652 QKEFYDCIFTF
+652 QKEFFDCIFAF

-671 ISERLNAKGMNVH
+671 IFERLDAKGMNVH
-684 TLYVAVILKAIP
+684 TPYVAVILKTIP
-696 TLDADGKLQ
+696 TLEADGKLQ

-711 SKFTDAN
+711 SKFADAN

-732 NGDLDKAKSVLQELI
+732 NGDLDKAKTVLQELI

-813 KHVKTDNIS
+813 KHVKTDNII

-862 IYTCFD
+862 IYSCFD

-873 EVDIKNLNSDII
+873 EVDIKKLNSDII
-885 IGLWDSLFKAEL
+885 IGLWDSLFQAEL
-897 TNAQEMTYEDS
+897 TKALEMTYEDS
-908 ISHLQKLS
+908 TSHLQKLC
-916 TYVSEK
+916 TYVSEN
-922 CYAKKENDLLK
+922 CYADKEKELLK
-933 NITSELVAIH
+933 NINSELVVIH
-943 KKEGYKQEGAGNID
+943 KTEGYKQEGVGNID
-957 KAISSYNCLSSVGD
+957 KAISSYNRLSSIGD
-971 VRSKTWAKIRTT
+971 VRTKTWAKIRTT
-983 ICQLKKGTSLKE
+983 ICQLKKGTSLNE
-995 KDVLKVL
+995 EDVLKVL
-1002 SYVGFAKE
+1002 SYVRFAKE
-1010 KKDLSYRYGI
+1010 KKDLSYRYCI
-1020 WLIKNTGAKNALD
+1020 WLIKNTSAKNALD
-1033 FIKEHLPDEDELIDI
+1033 FIKEHLPNEDELIDI

-1055 KAEASLAE
+1055 EAEASLAE
-1063 LNASIEEM
+1063 LNASIEDM

-1076 SLLDAT
+1076 SLSDAT

-1139 SWFLDDIYFRNVAIA
+1139 SWFLDDIYLRNVAIA

-1206 MGGSKDESFDIL
+1206 MGGSKDESFDTL

-1254 DFYRQFYDAQKDAMD
+1254 NFYRQFYDTQKDAMD

-1277 HPCMIAAPYLANKTR
+1277 HPCMIAAPYLANNTR

-1310 NENTLKVGLM
+1310 NENILKVGLM

-1345 LTKSVALVNSAFC
+1345 LTKSVVQVNSAFC
-1358 DSTIDSIREFPD
+1358 DSAIDSIREFPD

-1376 VNLQNAL
+1376 ANLQNAL

-1408 DSTLAY
+1408 DSTIAY

-1427 LNNEKLDLATGLK
+1427 LNDEKLDLATGLE

-1459 GNVIDALIR
+1459 GNVIEALIG
-1468 KYVTEEKSTDLSTLK
+1468 KYVTEEKSTDLSALK
-1483 IVLRKTGREF
+1483 TVLSKTGREF
-1493 ESNVEKALTEQVVMI
+1493 EPNVEKTLTEQVVMV
-1508 AVISDHLDCI
+1508 AVISDHLDSI
-1518 KELATIS
+1518 KGLATIS
-1525 ANSVSLRSRLSHIK
+1525 ANSESLRLRLSHIK
-1539 DEAEEVSI
+1539 DEAEEASI
-1547 NLQLSQVVDE
+1547 NLQLSQIVDK
-1557 VNKNEIPYY
+1557 VNNNKILYY
-1566 SALQKVYPLYEAHQ
+1566 SALQKVYSLYEVHQ

-1602 PDKDGK
+1602 PDKVGK
-1608 STVMTVFNKL
+1608 STVMTIFDKL
-1618 KYKKSTIYKS
+1618 KYNKSTTYKS
-1628 CASSLREERENILN
+1628 CASSLREERENILG
-1642 SLPYDARSLLTGGTV
+1642 SLPYEARRLLTGGTA

>member
-1 MGLITWI
+1 M
-8 KDKYYNHILNSADEL
+8 NSADEL

-57 AESGKDELKNLSKI
+57 AESGKDELENLSKI
-71 KDLLARVP
+71 KNLLARAP

-85 IPYHTRVVI
+85 IPYHTRVVR

-133 RIYSLYVSLNA
+133 RICSLYVSLNA

-164 VDKEVENAILGTV
+164 VDKEVEDAILGTV
-177 TRLHKSK
+177 TRLHKSQ
-184 KLERAYLLANC
+184 KLDRAYLLANC

-216 KNDNSS
+216 KNGNSP
-222 FKKTLNDKDI
+222 FKKTLNAKDI

-237 AENPSNMID
+237 AENPSELID

-263 ESGTLSIDNA
+263 ESGTLSIGNA
-273 SQENRL
+273 SQDNRL
-279 SLFKRVWKHTS
+279 SLFKRVWKHTPD
-290 HVSLVEK
+290 VSLVEK

-332 MIKLFENNFYILD
+332 MIKLFGDNFYILD
-345 TLEQLKQK
+345 TLEQL
-353 KIDVHSVYISTAKQV
+353 
-368 LKDANSN
+368 
-375 EDKSKLI
+375 
-382 ERCLLQYGTDSW
+382 
-394 AIQEKLR
+394 
-401 LASLFEMDGKDET
+401 
-414 AKRMYEELI
+414 
-423 GLHASAQ
+423 
-430 PKLAALYYKQSRSAS
+430 
-445 DETVVYGL
+445 
-453 IEKAFGF
+453 
-460 KLNHDANFDKNEYK
+460 
-474 KTYKSLVATVI
+474 
-485 TIISNHFDAGKP
+485 
-497 DDAYI
+497 
-502 VMKRYSVY
+502 
-510 NDGLYDSY
+510 
-518 ISILKDYKDTE
+518 
-529 YVLSKLQFLGDT
+529 SKLQFLRRDI

-547 DYIEIVDKLC
+547 DYIEVVDKLC

-571 ARTYDLFKDNTIYNK
+571 ARTYDLFGDNTIYNK

-594 IKEMTEKDIALSEF
+594 VKEMTEKDIALSEF
-608 SKVWKKFQD
+608 SKVWKKNQD

-638 LVEWFTVSKRLVAK
+638 LVEWFTVSKRLVAT
-652 QKEFYDCIFTF
+652 QKEFFDCIFAF

-671 ISERLNAKGMNVH
+671 IFERLDAKGMNVH
-684 TLYVAVILKAIP
+684 TPYVAVILKTIP
-696 TLDADGKLQ
+696 TLEADGKLQ

-711 SKFTDAN
+711 SKFADAN

-732 NGDLDKAKSVLQELI
+732 NGDLDKAKTVLQELI

-813 KHVKTDNIS
+813 KHVKTDNII

-862 IYTCFD
+862 IYSCFD

-873 EVDIKNLNSDII
+873 EVDIKKLNSDII
-885 IGLWDSLFKAEL
+885 IGLWDSLFQAEL
-897 TNAQEMTYEDS
+897 TKALEMTYEDS
-908 ISHLQKLS
+908 TSHLQKLC
-916 TYVSEK
+916 TYVSEN
-922 CYAKKENDLLK
+922 CYTDKEKELLK
-933 NITSELVAIH
+933 NINSELVVIH
-943 KKEGYKQEGAGNID
+943 KTEGYKQEGVGNID
-957 KAISSYNCLSSVGD
+957 KAISSYNRLSSIGD
-971 VRSKTWAKIRTT
+971 VRTKTWAKIRTT
-983 ICQLKKGTSLKE
+983 ICQLKKGTSLNE
-995 KDVLKVL
+995 EDVLKVL

-1010 KKDLSYRYGI
+1010 KKDLSYRYCI
-1020 WLIKNTGAKNALD
+1020 WLIKNTSAKNALD
-1033 FIKEHLPDEDELIDI
+1033 FIKEHLPNEDELIDI

-1055 KAEASLAE
+1055 EAEASLAE
-1063 LNASIEEM
+1063 LNASIEDM

-1076 SLLDAT
+1076 SLSDAT

-1139 SWFLDDIYFRNVAIA
+1139 SWFLDDIYLRNVAIA

-1206 MGGSKDESFDIL
+1206 MGGSKDESFDTL

-1254 DFYRQFYDAQKDAMD
+1254 NFYRQFYDTQKDAMD

-1277 HPCMIAAPYLANKTR
+1277 HPCMIAAPYLANNTR

-1310 NENTLKVGLM
+1310 NENILKVGLM

-1345 LTKSVALVNSAFC
+1345 LTKSVVQVNSAFC
-1358 DSTIDSIREFPD
+1358 DSAIDSIREFPD

-1376 VNLQNAL
+1376 ANLQNAL

-1408 DSTLAY
+1408 DSTIAY

-1427 LNNEKLDLATGLK
+1427 LNDEKLDLATGLE

-1459 GNVIDALIR
+1459 GNVIEALIG
-1468 KYVTEEKSTDLSTLK
+1468 KYVTEEKSTDLSALK
-1483 IVLRKTGREF
+1483 TVLSKTGREF
-1493 ESNVEKALTEQVVMI
+1493 EPNVEKTLTEQVVMVAI
-1508 AVISDHLDCI
+1508 ISDHLDSI
-1518 KELATIS
+1518 KGLATIS
-1525 ANSVSLRSRLSHIK
+1525 ANSESLRLRLSHIK
-1539 DEAEEVSI
+1539 DEAEEASI
-1547 NLQLSQVVDE
+1547 NLQLSQIVDK
-1557 VNKNEIPYY
+1557 VNNNKILYY
-1566 SALQKVYPLYEAHQ
+1566 SALQKVYSLYEVHQ

-1602 PDKDGK
+1602 PDKVGK
-1608 STVMTVFNKL
+1608 STVMTIFDKL
-1618 KYKKSTIYKS
+1618 KYNKSTTYKS
-1628 CASSLREERENILN
+1628 CASSLREERENILG
-1642 SLPYDARSLLTGGTV
+1642 SLPYEARRLLTGGTA

>member
-8 KDKYYNHILNSADEL
+8 KDKYYNHRLNSADEL
-23 YASNDISRA
+23 YKSGDISEA
-32 EQIYMDILGKQPD
+32 EQIYMDILDKQQD

-57 AESGKDELKNLSKI
+57 AVSGKNELVNLSKI
-71 KDLLARVP
+71 KNLLSRAP
-79 FGKNDL
+79 FGKNVL
-85 IPYHTRVVI
+85 IPYHTRMVR

-99 ADNDFKNKKY
+99 ADNDFKNKNY

-144 VEYDTS
+144 VEYETS
-150 YKSALSTIDTYCNN
+150 YSTALSTIDTYCNN
-164 VDKEVENAILGTV
+164 ADKEIEAAILETV

-184 KLERAYLLANC
+184 KLDRAYLLANC
-195 LAKKSHKQAIN
+195 LAKKSHKQAMYG
-206 DCIAIALDIY
+206 CIVIALDIY

-273 SQENRL
+273 SQDNRL
-279 SLFKRVWKHTS
+279 SLFKRVWKHTPD
-290 HVSLVEK
+290 VSLVEK

-332 MIKLFENNFYILD
+332 MIKLFGDNFYILD
-345 TLEQLKQK
+345 TLEQL
-353 KIDVHSVYISTAKQV
+353 
-368 LKDANSN
+368 
-375 EDKSKLI
+375 
-382 ERCLLQYGTDSW
+382 
-394 AIQEKLR
+394 
-401 LASLFEMDGKDET
+401 
-414 AKRMYEELI
+414 
-423 GLHASAQ
+423 
-430 PKLAALYYKQSRSAS
+430 
-445 DETVVYGL
+445 
-453 IEKAFGF
+453 
-460 KLNHDANFDKNEYK
+460 
-474 KTYKSLVATVI
+474 
-485 TIISNHFDAGKP
+485 
-497 DDAYI
+497 
-502 VMKRYSVY
+502 
-510 NDGLYDSY
+510 
-518 ISILKDYKDTE
+518 
-529 YVLSKLQFLGDT
+529 SKLQFLRRDI

-547 DYIEIVDKLC
+547 DYIEVVDKLC
-557 KQAKIANKYKQELL
+557 KQAKNANKYKQELL
-571 ARTYDLFKDNTIYNK
+571 ARTYDLFGDNTIYNK
-586 YISTSISV
+586 YISASISV
-594 IKEMTEKDIALSEF
+594 VKEMTEKDIALSEF
-608 SKVWKKFQD
+608 SKVWKKNQD

-638 LVEWFTVSKRLVAK
+638 LVEWFTVSKRLVAT
-652 QKEFYDCIFTF
+652 QKEFFDCIFAF

-671 ISERLNAKGMNVH
+671 IFERLDAKGMNVH
-684 TLYVAVILKAIP
+684 TPYVAVILKTIP
-696 TLDADGKLQ
+696 TLEADGKLQ

-711 SKFTDAN
+711 SKFADAN

-732 NGDLDKAKSVLQELI
+732 NGDLEKAKSVLQELI
-747 GHHKDAEPSLALVA
+747 GHHKDAEPSLAWVA

-783 FDTKHSNPFDQETYK
+783 FDTKHSNPFNQKTYK
-798 PTFVKALKS
+798 PTFVKALKA
-807 FIDVID
+807 FIGVID
-813 KHVKTDNIS
+813 KHVQTDNVI

-832 LYSSDWYEKYLVIV
+832 LYSSEWYEKYLEIE

-853 AASNEIAAS
+853 AASNKIAAS
-862 IYTCFD
+862 IYSCFD

-897 TNAQEMTYEDS
+897 TNVQEMTYEDS
-908 ISHLQKLS
+908 ISHLQKLC
-916 TYVSEK
+916 TYVSEN
-922 CYAKKENDLLK
+922 CYADKEKELLK
-933 NITSELVAIH
+933 NINSELVVIH
-943 KKEGYKQEGAGNID
+943 KTEGYKQEGVGNID
-957 KAISSYNCLSSVGD
+957 KAISSYNRLSSIGD
-971 VRSKTWAKIRTT
+971 VRTKTWAKIRTT
-983 ICQLKKGTSLKE
+983 ICQLKKGTSLNE
-995 KDVLKVL
+995 EDVLKVL

-1010 KKDLSYRYGI
+1010 KKDLSYRYCI
-1020 WLIKNTGAKNALD
+1020 WLIKNTSAKNALD
-1033 FIKEHLPDEDELIDI
+1033 FIKEHLPNEDELIDI

-1055 KAEASLAE
+1055 EAEASLAE
-1063 LNASIEEM
+1063 LNASIEDM

-1076 SLLDAT
+1076 SLSDAT

-1098 LENVH
+1098 LKNVH

-1126 YKLALKLLKDTGV
+1126 YKLALKLLKDTGA

-1194 WDDSYTFTLDNS
+1194 WDDSYTFTLYNS
-1206 MGGSKDESFDIL
+1206 MGGSKEESFDTL

-1228 EGSVISICEVQ
+1228 EGTVISICEVQ

-1277 HPCMIAAPYLANKTR
+1277 HPCMIAAPYLANNTR
-1292 KCINEIKGTLDY
+1292 KCINKIKGTLDY
-1304 EYDNYG
+1304 EYDNYR

-1345 LTKSVALVNSAFC
+1345 LTKSVVQVNSAFC
-1358 DSTIDSIREFPD
+1358 DSAIDSIREFPD

-1408 DSTLAY
+1408 DSTIAY

-1427 LNNEKLDLATGLK
+1427 LNDEKLDLATGLE

-1459 GNVIDALIR
+1459 GNVIEALIG

-1483 IVLRKTGREF
+1483 TVLSKTGREF
-1493 ESNVEKALTEQVVMI
+1493 EPNVEKTLTEQVVMV
-1508 AVISDHLDCI
+1508 AVISDHLDSI
-1518 KELATIS
+1518 KGLATIS
-1525 ANSVSLRSRLSHIK
+1525 ANSESLRLRLSHIK
-1539 DEAEEVSI
+1539 DEAEEASI
-1547 NLQLSQVVDE
+1547 NLQLSQIVDK
-1557 VNKNEIPYY
+1557 VNNNKILYY
-1566 SALQKVYPLYEAHQ
+1566 SALQKVYSLYEVHQ

-1602 PDKDGK
+1602 PDKVGK
-1608 STVMTVFNKL
+1608 STVMTIFDKL
-1618 KYKKSTIYKS
+1618 KYNKSTTYKS
-1628 CASSLREERENILN
+1628 CASSLREERENILG
-1642 SLPYDARSLLTGGTV
+1642 SLPYEARRLLTGGTA

>member
-57 AESGKDELKNLSKI
+57 AESGKDELENLSKI
-71 KDLLARVP
+71 KNLLARAP

-85 IPYHTRVVI
+85 IPYHTRVVR

-133 RIYSLYVSLNA
+133 RICSLYVSLNA

-164 VDKEVENAILGTV
+164 VDKEVEDAILGTV

-184 KLERAYLLANC
+184 KLDRAYLLANC

-216 KNDNSS
+216 KNGNSP

-237 AENPSNMID
+237 AENLSNLID

-273 SQENRL
+273 SQDNRL
-279 SLFKRVWKHTS
+279 SLFKRVWKHTPD
-290 HVSLVEK
+290 VSLVEK

-332 MIKLFENNFYILD
+332 MIKLFGDNFYILD
-345 TLEQLKQK
+345 TLEQL
-353 KIDVHSVYISTAKQV
+353 
-368 LKDANSN
+368 
-375 EDKSKLI
+375 
-382 ERCLLQYGTDSW
+382 
-394 AIQEKLR
+394 
-401 LASLFEMDGKDET
+401 
-414 AKRMYEELI
+414 
-423 GLHASAQ
+423 
-430 PKLAALYYKQSRSAS
+430 
-445 DETVVYGL
+445 
-453 IEKAFGF
+453 
-460 KLNHDANFDKNEYK
+460 
-474 KTYKSLVATVI
+474 
-485 TIISNHFDAGKP
+485 
-497 DDAYI
+497 
-502 VMKRYSVY
+502 
-510 NDGLYDSY
+510 
-518 ISILKDYKDTE
+518 
-529 YVLSKLQFLGDT
+529 SKLQFLRRDI

-547 DYIEIVDKLC
+547 DYIEVVDKLC

-571 ARTYDLFKDNTIYNK
+571 ARTYDLFGDNTIYNK

-594 IKEMTEKDIALSEF
+594 VKEMTEKDIALSEF
-608 SKVWKKFQD
+608 SKVWKKNQD

-638 LVEWFTVSKRLVAK
+638 LVEWFTVSKRLVAT
-652 QKEFYDCIFTF
+652 QKEFFDCIFAF

-671 ISERLNAKGMNVH
+671 IFERLDAKGMNVH
-684 TLYVAVILKAIP
+684 TPYVAVILKTIP
-696 TLDADGKLQ
+696 TLEADGKLQ

-711 SKFTDAN
+711 SKFADAN

-732 NGDLDKAKSVLQELI
+732 NGDLEKAKSVLQELI
-747 GHHKDAEPSLALVA
+747 GHHKDAEPSLAWVA

-813 KHVKTDNIS
+813 KHVKTDNII

-862 IYTCFD
+862 IYSCFD

-873 EVDIKNLNSDII
+873 EVDIKKLNSDII
-885 IGLWDSLFKAEL
+885 IGLWDSLFQAEL
-897 TNAQEMTYEDS
+897 TKALEMTYEDS
-908 ISHLQKLS
+908 TSHLQKLC
-916 TYVSEK
+916 TYVSEN
-922 CYAKKENDLLK
+922 CYADKEKELLK
-933 NITSELVAIH
+933 NINSELVVIH
-943 KKEGYKQEGAGNID
+943 KTEGYKQEGVGNID
-957 KAISSYNCLSSVGD
+957 KAISSYNRLSSIGD
-971 VRSKTWAKIRTT
+971 VRTKTWAKIRTT
-983 ICQLKKGTSLKE
+983 ICQLKKGTSLNE
-995 KDVLKVL
+995 EDVLKVL

-1010 KKDLSYRYGI
+1010 KKDLSYRYCI
-1020 WLIKNTGAKNALD
+1020 WLIKNTSAKNALD
-1033 FIKEHLPDEDELIDI
+1033 FIKEHLPNEDELIDI

-1055 KAEASLAE
+1055 EAEASLAE
-1063 LNASIEEM
+1063 LNASIEDM

-1076 SLLDAT
+1076 SLSDAT

-1139 SWFLDDIYFRNVAIA
+1139 SWFLDDIYLRNVAIA

-1206 MGGSKDESFDIL
+1206 MGGSKDESFDTL

-1244 RFEAAIESLD
+1244 RFEASIESLD
-1254 DFYRQFYDAQKDAMD
+1254 NFYRQFYDTQKDAMD

-1277 HPCMIAAPYLANKTR
+1277 HPCMIAAPYLANNTR

-1310 NENTLKVGLM
+1310 NENILKVGLM

-1345 LTKSVALVNSAFC
+1345 LTKSVVQVNSAFC
-1358 DSTIDSIREFPD
+1358 DSAIDSIREFPD

-1376 VNLQNAL
+1376 ANLQNAL

-1408 DSTLAY
+1408 DSTIAY

-1427 LNNEKLDLATGLK
+1427 LNDEKLDLATGLE

-1459 GNVIDALIR
+1459 GNVIEALIG
-1468 KYVTEEKSTDLSTLK
+1468 KYVTEEKSTDLSALK
-1483 IVLRKTGREF
+1483 TVLSKTGREF
-1493 ESNVEKALTEQVVMI
+1493 EPNVEKTLTEQVVMV
-1508 AVISDHLDCI
+1508 AVISDHLDSI
-1518 KELATIS
+1518 KGLATIS
-1525 ANSVSLRSRLSHIK
+1525 ANSESLRLRLSHIK
-1539 DEAEEVSI
+1539 DEAEEASI
-1547 NLQLSQVVDE
+1547 NLQLSQIVDK
-1557 VNKNEIPYY
+1557 VNNNKILYY
-1566 SALQKVYPLYEAHQ
+1566 SALQKVYSLYEVHQ

-1602 PDKDGK
+1602 PDKVGK
-1608 STVMTVFNKL
+1608 STVMTIFDKL
-1618 KYKKSTIYKS
+1618 KYNKSTTYKS
-1628 CASSLREERENILN
+1628 CASSLREERENILG
-1642 SLPYDARSLLTGGTV
+1642 SLPYEARRLLTGGTA

>member
-57 AESGKDELKNLSKI
+57 AESGKDELENLSKI
-71 KDLLARVP
+71 KNLLARAP

-85 IPYHTRVVI
+85 IPYHTRVVR

-133 RIYSLYVSLNA
+133 RICSLYVSLNA

-164 VDKEVENAILGTV
+164 VDKEVEDAILGTV

-184 KLERAYLLANC
+184 KLDRAYLLANC

-216 KNDNSS
+216 KNGNSP

-237 AENPSNMID
+237 AENLSNLID

-273 SQENRL
+273 SQDNRL
-279 SLFKRVWKHTS
+279 SLFKRVWKHTPD
-290 HVSLVEK
+290 VSLVEK

-332 MIKLFENNFYILD
+332 MIKLFGDNFYILD
-345 TLEQLKQK
+345 TLEQL
-353 KIDVHSVYISTAKQV
+353 
-368 LKDANSN
+368 
-375 EDKSKLI
+375 
-382 ERCLLQYGTDSW
+382 
-394 AIQEKLR
+394 
-401 LASLFEMDGKDET
+401 
-414 AKRMYEELI
+414 
-423 GLHASAQ
+423 
-430 PKLAALYYKQSRSAS
+430 
-445 DETVVYGL
+445 
-453 IEKAFGF
+453 
-460 KLNHDANFDKNEYK
+460 
-474 KTYKSLVATVI
+474 
-485 TIISNHFDAGKP
+485 
-497 DDAYI
+497 
-502 VMKRYSVY
+502 
-510 NDGLYDSY
+510 
-518 ISILKDYKDTE
+518 
-529 YVLSKLQFLGDT
+529 SKLQFLRRDI

-547 DYIEIVDKLC
+547 DYIEVVDKLC

-571 ARTYDLFKDNTIYNK
+571 ARTYDLFGDNTIYNK

-594 IKEMTEKDIALSEF
+594 VKEMTEKDIALSEF
-608 SKVWKKFQD
+608 SKVWKKNQD

-638 LVEWFTVSKRLVAK
+638 LVEWFTVSKRLVAT
-652 QKEFYDCIFTF
+652 QKEFFDCIFAF

-671 ISERLNAKGMNVH
+671 IFERLDAKGMNVH
-684 TLYVAVILKAIP
+684 TPYVAVILKTIP
-696 TLDADGKLQ
+696 TLEADGKLQ

-711 SKFTDAN
+711 SKFADAN

-732 NGDLDKAKSVLQELI
+732 NGDLEKAKSVLQELI

-813 KHVKTDNIS
+813 KHVKTDNII

-862 IYTCFD
+862 IYSCFD

-873 EVDIKNLNSDII
+873 EVDIKKLNSDII
-885 IGLWDSLFKAEL
+885 IGLWDSLFQAEL
-897 TNAQEMTYEDS
+897 TKALEMTYEDS
-908 ISHLQKLS
+908 TSHLQKLC
-916 TYVSEK
+916 TYVSEN
-922 CYAKKENDLLK
+922 CYADKEKELLK
-933 NITSELVAIH
+933 NINSELVVIH
-943 KKEGYKQEGAGNID
+943 KTEGYKQEGVGNID
-957 KAISSYNCLSSVGD
+957 KAISSYNRLSSIGD
-971 VRSKTWAKIRTT
+971 VRTKTWAKIRTT
-983 ICQLKKGTSLKE
+983 ICQLKKGTSLNE
-995 KDVLKVL
+995 EDVLKVL

-1010 KKDLSYRYGI
+1010 KKDLSYRYCI
-1020 WLIKNTGAKNALD
+1020 WLIKNTSAKNALD
-1033 FIKEHLPDEDELIDI
+1033 FIKEHLPNEDELIDI

-1055 KAEASLAE
+1055 EAEASLAE
-1063 LNASIEEM
+1063 LNASIEDM

-1076 SLLDAT
+1076 SLSDAT

-1098 LENVH
+1098 LKNVH

-1126 YKLALKLLKDTGV
+1126 YKLALKLLKDTGA

-1194 WDDSYTFTLDNS
+1194 WDDSYTFTLYNS
-1206 MGGSKDESFDIL
+1206 MGGSKEESFDTL

-1228 EGSVISICEVQ
+1228 EGTVISICEVQ

-1277 HPCMIAAPYLANKTR
+1277 HPCMIAAPYLANNTR
-1292 KCINEIKGTLDY
+1292 KCINKIKGTLDY

-1345 LTKSVALVNSAFC
+1345 LTKSVVQVNSAFC
-1358 DSTIDSIREFPD
+1358 DSAIDSIREFPD

-1408 DSTLAY
+1408 DSTIAY

-1427 LNNEKLDLATGLK
+1427 LNDEKLDLATGLE

-1459 GNVIDALIR
+1459 GNVIEALIG
-1468 KYVTEEKSTDLSTLK
+1468 KYVREEKSTDLSTLK
-1483 IVLRKTGREF
+1483 TVLSKTGREF
-1493 ESNVEKALTEQVVMI
+1493 EPNVEKTLTEQVVMV
-1508 AVISDHLDCI
+1508 AVISNHLDSI
-1518 KELATIS
+1518 KGLATIS
-1525 ANSVSLRSRLSHIK
+1525 ANSESLRLRLSHIK
-1539 DEAEEVSI
+1539 DEAEEASI
-1547 NLQLSQVVDE
+1547 NLQLSQIVDK
-1557 VNKNEIPYY
+1557 VNNNKILYY
-1566 SALQKVYPLYEAHQ
+1566 SALQKVYSLYEVHQ

-1602 PDKDGK
+1602 PDKVGK
-1608 STVMTVFNKL
+1608 STVMTIFDKL
-1618 KYKKSTIYKS
+1618 KYNKSTTYKS
-1628 CASSLREERENILN
+1628 CASSLREEREKILG
-1642 SLPYDARSLLTGGTV
+1642 SLPYEARRLLTGGTA

>member
-57 AESGKDELKNLSKI
+57 AESGKDELENLSKI
-71 KDLLARVP
+71 KNLLARAP

-85 IPYHTRVVI
+85 IPYHTRVVR

-133 RIYSLYVSLNA
+133 RICSLYVSLNA

-164 VDKEVENAILGTV
+164 VDKEVEDAILGTV

-184 KLERAYLLANC
+184 KLDRAYLLANC

-216 KNDNSS
+216 KNGNSP

-237 AENPSNMID
+237 AENLSNLID

-273 SQENRL
+273 SQDNRL
-279 SLFKRVWKHTS
+279 SLFKRVWKHTPD
-290 HVSLVEK
+290 VSLVEK

-332 MIKLFENNFYILD
+332 MIKLFGDNFYILD
-345 TLEQLKQK
+345 TLEQL
-353 KIDVHSVYISTAKQV
+353 
-368 LKDANSN
+368 
-375 EDKSKLI
+375 
-382 ERCLLQYGTDSW
+382 
-394 AIQEKLR
+394 
-401 LASLFEMDGKDET
+401 
-414 AKRMYEELI
+414 
-423 GLHASAQ
+423 
-430 PKLAALYYKQSRSAS
+430 
-445 DETVVYGL
+445 
-453 IEKAFGF
+453 
-460 KLNHDANFDKNEYK
+460 
-474 KTYKSLVATVI
+474 
-485 TIISNHFDAGKP
+485 
-497 DDAYI
+497 
-502 VMKRYSVY
+502 
-510 NDGLYDSY
+510 
-518 ISILKDYKDTE
+518 
-529 YVLSKLQFLGDT
+529 SKLQFLRRDI

-547 DYIEIVDKLC
+547 DYIEVVDKLC

-571 ARTYDLFKDNTIYNK
+571 ARTYDLFGDNTIYNK

-594 IKEMTEKDIALSEF
+594 VKEMTEKDIALSEF
-608 SKVWKKFQD
+608 SKVWKKNQD

-638 LVEWFTVSKRLVAK
+638 LVEWFTVSKRLVAT
-652 QKEFYDCIFTF
+652 QKEFFDCIFAF

-671 ISERLNAKGMNVH
+671 IFERLDAKGMNVH
-684 TLYVAVILKAIP
+684 TPYVAVILKTIP
-696 TLDADGKLQ
+696 TLEADGKLQ

-711 SKFTDAN
+711 SKFADAN

-732 NGDLDKAKSVLQELI
+732 NGDLEKAKSVLQELI
-747 GHHKDAEPSLALVA
+747 GHHKDAEPSLAWVA

-813 KHVKTDNIS
+813 KHVKTDNII

-862 IYTCFD
+862 IYSCFD

-873 EVDIKNLNSDII
+873 EVDIKKLNSDII
-885 IGLWDSLFKAEL
+885 IGLWDSLFQAEL
-897 TNAQEMTYEDS
+897 TKALEMTYEDS
-908 ISHLQKLS
+908 TSHLQKLC
-916 TYVSEK
+916 TYVSEN
-922 CYAKKENDLLK
+922 CYADKEKELLK
-933 NITSELVAIH
+933 NINSELVVIH
-943 KKEGYKQEGAGNID
+943 KTEGYKQEGVGNID
-957 KAISSYNCLSSVGD
+957 KAISSYNRLSSIGD
-971 VRSKTWAKIRTT
+971 VRTKTWAKIRTT
-983 ICQLKKGTSLKE
+983 ICQLKKGTSLNE
-995 KDVLKVL
+995 EDVLKVL

-1010 KKDLSYRYGI
+1010 KKDLSYRYCI
-1020 WLIKNTGAKNALD
+1020 WLIKNTSAKNALD
-1033 FIKEHLPDEDELIDI
+1033 FIKEHLPNEDELIDI

-1055 KAEASLAE
+1055 DAEASLAE
-1063 LNASIEEM
+1063 LNASIEDM

-1076 SLLDAT
+1076 SLSDAT

-1139 SWFLDDIYFRNVAIA
+1139 SWFLDDIYLRNVAIA

-1206 MGGSKDESFDIL
+1206 MGGSKDESFDTL

-1254 DFYRQFYDAQKDAMD
+1254 NFYRQFYDTQKDAMD

-1277 HPCMIAAPYLANKTR
+1277 HPCMIAAPYLANNTR

-1310 NENTLKVGLM
+1310 NENILKVGLM

-1345 LTKSVALVNSAFC
+1345 LTKSVVQVNSAFC
-1358 DSTIDSIREFPD
+1358 DSAIDSIREFPD

-1376 VNLQNAL
+1376 ANLQNAL

-1408 DSTLAY
+1408 DSTIAY

-1427 LNNEKLDLATGLK
+1427 LNDEKLDLATGLE

-1459 GNVIDALIR
+1459 GNVIEALIG
-1468 KYVTEEKSTDLSTLK
+1468 KYVTEEKSTDLSALK
-1483 IVLRKTGREF
+1483 TVLSKTGREF
-1493 ESNVEKALTEQVVMI
+1493 EPNVEKTLTEQVVMV
-1508 AVISDHLDCI
+1508 AVISDHLDSI
-1518 KELATIS
+1518 KGLATIS
-1525 ANSVSLRSRLSHIK
+1525 ANSESLRLRLSHIK
-1539 DEAEEVSI
+1539 DEAEEASI
-1547 NLQLSQVVDE
+1547 NLQLSQIVDK
-1557 VNKNEIPYY
+1557 VNNNKILYY
-1566 SALQKVYPLYEAHQ
+1566 SALQKVYSLYEVHQ

-1602 PDKDGK
+1602 PDKVGK
-1608 STVMTVFNKL
+1608 STVMTIFDKL
-1618 KYKKSTIYKS
+1618 KYNKSTTYKS
-1628 CASSLREERENILN
+1628 CASSLREERENILG
-1642 SLPYDARSLLTGGTV
+1642 SLPYEARRLLTGGTA

>member
-57 AESGKDELKNLSKI
+57 AESGKDELENLSKI
-71 KDLLARVP
+71 KNLLARAP

-85 IPYHTRVVI
+85 IPYHTRVVR

-133 RIYSLYVSLNA
+133 RICSLYVSLNA

-164 VDKEVENAILGTV
+164 VDKEVEDAILGTV
-177 TRLHKSK
+177 TRLHKSQ
-184 KLERAYLLANC
+184 KLDRAYLLANC

-216 KNDNSS
+216 KNGNSP
-222 FKKTLNDKDI
+222 FKKTLNAKDI

-237 AENPSNMID
+237 AENPSDLID

-263 ESGTLSIDNA
+263 ESGTLSIGNA
-273 SQENRL
+273 SQDNRL
-279 SLFKRVWKHTS
+279 SLFKRVWKHTPD
-290 HVSLVEK
+290 VSLVEK

-332 MIKLFENNFYILD
+332 MIKLFGDNFYILD
-345 TLEQLKQK
+345 TLEQL
-353 KIDVHSVYISTAKQV
+353 
-368 LKDANSN
+368 
-375 EDKSKLI
+375 
-382 ERCLLQYGTDSW
+382 
-394 AIQEKLR
+394 
-401 LASLFEMDGKDET
+401 
-414 AKRMYEELI
+414 
-423 GLHASAQ
+423 
-430 PKLAALYYKQSRSAS
+430 
-445 DETVVYGL
+445 
-453 IEKAFGF
+453 
-460 KLNHDANFDKNEYK
+460 
-474 KTYKSLVATVI
+474 
-485 TIISNHFDAGKP
+485 
-497 DDAYI
+497 
-502 VMKRYSVY
+502 
-510 NDGLYDSY
+510 
-518 ISILKDYKDTE
+518 
-529 YVLSKLQFLGDT
+529 SKLQFLRRDI

-547 DYIEIVDKLC
+547 DYIEVVDKLC

-571 ARTYDLFKDNTIYNK
+571 ARTYDLFGDNTIYNK

-594 IKEMTEKDIALSEF
+594 VKEMTEKDIALSEF
-608 SKVWKKFQD
+608 SKVWKKNQD

-638 LVEWFTVSKRLVAK
+638 LVEWFTVSKRLVAT
-652 QKEFYDCIFTF
+652 QKEFFDCIFAF

-671 ISERLNAKGMNVH
+671 IFERLDAKGMNVH
-684 TLYVAVILKAIP
+684 TPYVAVILKTIP
-696 TLDADGKLQ
+696 TLEADGKLQ

-711 SKFTDAN
+711 SKFADAN

-732 NGDLDKAKSVLQELI
+732 NGDLDKAKTVLQELI

-813 KHVKTDNIS
+813 KHVKTDNII

-862 IYTCFD
+862 IYSCFD

-873 EVDIKNLNSDII
+873 EVDIKKLNSDII
-885 IGLWDSLFKAEL
+885 IGLWDSLFQAEL
-897 TNAQEMTYEDS
+897 TKALEMTYEDS
-908 ISHLQKLS
+908 TSHLQKLC
-916 TYVSEK
+916 TYVSEN
-922 CYAKKENDLLK
+922 CYTDKEKELLK
-933 NITSELVAIH
+933 NINSELVVIH
-943 KKEGYKQEGAGNID
+943 KTEGYKQEGVGNID
-957 KAISSYNCLSSVGD
+957 KAISSYNRLSSIGD
-971 VRSKTWAKIRTT
+971 VRTKTWAKIRTT
-983 ICQLKKGTSLKE
+983 ICQLKKGTSLNE
-995 KDVLKVL
+995 EDVLKVL

-1010 KKDLSYRYGI
+1010 KKDLSYRYCI
-1020 WLIKNTGAKNALD
+1020 WLIKNTSAKNALD
-1033 FIKEHLPDEDELIDI
+1033 FIKEHLPNEDELIDI

-1055 KAEASLAE
+1055 EAEASLAE
-1063 LNASIEEM
+1063 LNASIEDM

-1076 SLLDAT
+1076 SLSDAT

-1139 SWFLDDIYFRNVAIA
+1139 SWFLDDIYLRNVAIA

-1206 MGGSKDESFDIL
+1206 MGGSKDESFDTL

-1254 DFYRQFYDAQKDAMD
+1254 NFYRQFYDTQKDAMD

-1277 HPCMIAAPYLANKTR
+1277 HPCMIAAPYLANNTR

-1310 NENTLKVGLM
+1310 NENILKVGLM

-1345 LTKSVALVNSAFC
+1345 LTKSVVQVNSAFC
-1358 DSTIDSIREFPD
+1358 DSAIDSIREFPD

-1376 VNLQNAL
+1376 ANLQNAL

-1408 DSTLAY
+1408 DSTIAY

-1427 LNNEKLDLATGLK
+1427 LNDEKLDLATGLE

-1459 GNVIDALIR
+1459 GNVIEALIG
-1468 KYVTEEKSTDLSTLK
+1468 KYVTEEKSTDLSALK
-1483 IVLRKTGREF
+1483 TVLSKTGREF
-1493 ESNVEKALTEQVVMI
+1493 EPNVEKTLTEQVVMV
-1508 AVISDHLDCI
+1508 AVISDHLDSI
-1518 KELATIS
+1518 KGLATIS
-1525 ANSVSLRSRLSHIK
+1525 ANSESLRLRLSHIK
-1539 DEAEEVSI
+1539 DEAEEASI
-1547 NLQLSQVVDE
+1547 NLQLSQIVDK
-1557 VNKNEIPYY
+1557 VNNNKILYY
-1566 SALQKVYPLYEAHQ
+1566 SALQKVYSLYEVHQ

-1602 PDKDGK
+1602 PDKVGK
-1608 STVMTVFNKL
+1608 STVMTIFDKL
-1618 KYKKSTIYKS
+1618 KYNKSTTYKS
-1628 CASSLREERENILN
+1628 CASSLREERENILG
-1642 SLPYDARSLLTGGTV
+1642 SLPYEARRLLTGGTA

>member
-57 AESGKDELKNLSKI
+57 AESGKDELENLSKI
-71 KDLLARVP
+71 KNLLARAP

-85 IPYHTRVVI
+85 IPYHTRVVR

-133 RIYSLYVSLNA
+133 RICSLYVSLNA

-164 VDKEVENAILGTV
+164 VDKEVEDAILGTV

-184 KLERAYLLANC
+184 KLDRAYLLANC

-216 KNDNSS
+216 ENGNSP

-237 AENPSNMID
+237 AENLSNLID

-273 SQENRL
+273 SQDNRL
-279 SLFKRVWKHTS
+279 SLFKRVWKHTPD
-290 HVSLVEK
+290 VSLVEK

-332 MIKLFENNFYILD
+332 MIKLFGDNFYILD
-345 TLEQLKQK
+345 TLEQL
-353 KIDVHSVYISTAKQV
+353 
-368 LKDANSN
+368 
-375 EDKSKLI
+375 
-382 ERCLLQYGTDSW
+382 
-394 AIQEKLR
+394 
-401 LASLFEMDGKDET
+401 
-414 AKRMYEELI
+414 
-423 GLHASAQ
+423 
-430 PKLAALYYKQSRSAS
+430 
-445 DETVVYGL
+445 
-453 IEKAFGF
+453 
-460 KLNHDANFDKNEYK
+460 
-474 KTYKSLVATVI
+474 
-485 TIISNHFDAGKP
+485 
-497 DDAYI
+497 
-502 VMKRYSVY
+502 
-510 NDGLYDSY
+510 
-518 ISILKDYKDTE
+518 
-529 YVLSKLQFLGDT
+529 SKLQFLRRDI

-547 DYIEIVDKLC
+547 DYIEVVDKLC

-571 ARTYDLFKDNTIYNK
+571 ARTYDLFGDNTIYNK

-594 IKEMTEKDIALSEF
+594 VKEMTEKDIALSEF
-608 SKVWKKFQD
+608 SKVWKKNQD

-638 LVEWFTVSKRLVAK
+638 LVEWFTVSKRLVAT
-652 QKEFYDCIFTF
+652 QKEFFDCIFAF

-671 ISERLNAKGMNVH
+671 IFERLDAKGMNVH
-684 TLYVAVILKAIP
+684 TPYVAVILKTIP
-696 TLDADGKLQ
+696 TLEADGKLQ

-711 SKFTDAN
+711 SKFADAN

-732 NGDLDKAKSVLQELI
+732 NGDLEKAKSVLQELI
-747 GHHKDAEPSLALVA
+747 GHHKDAEPSLAWVA

-813 KHVKTDNIS
+813 KHVKTDNII

-862 IYTCFD
+862 IYSCFD

-873 EVDIKNLNSDII
+873 EVDIKKLNSDII
-885 IGLWDSLFKAEL
+885 IGLWDSLFQAEL
-897 TNAQEMTYEDS
+897 TKALEMTYEDS
-908 ISHLQKLS
+908 TSHLQKLC
-916 TYVSEK
+916 TYVSEN
-922 CYAKKENDLLK
+922 CYADKEKELLK
-933 NITSELVAIH
+933 NINSELVVIH
-943 KKEGYKQEGAGNID
+943 KTEGYKQEGVGNID
-957 KAISSYNCLSSVGD
+957 KAISSYNRLSSIGD
-971 VRSKTWAKIRTT
+971 VRTKTWAKIRTT
-983 ICQLKKGTSLKE
+983 ICQLKKGTSLNE
-995 KDVLKVL
+995 EDVLKVL

-1010 KKDLSYRYGI
+1010 KKDLSYRYCI
-1020 WLIKNTGAKNALD
+1020 WLIKNTSAKNALD
-1033 FIKEHLPDEDELIDI
+1033 FIKEHLPNEDELIDI

-1055 KAEASLAE
+1055 EAEASLAE
-1063 LNASIEEM
+1063 LNASIEDM

-1076 SLLDAT
+1076 SLSDAT

-1139 SWFLDDIYFRNVAIA
+1139 SWFLDDIYLRNVAIA

-1206 MGGSKDESFDIL
+1206 MGGSKDESFDTL

-1254 DFYRQFYDAQKDAMD
+1254 NFYRQFYDTQKDAMD

-1277 HPCMIAAPYLANKTR
+1277 HPCMIAAPYLANNTR

-1310 NENTLKVGLM
+1310 NENILKVGLM

-1345 LTKSVALVNSAFC
+1345 LTKSVVQVNSAFC
-1358 DSTIDSIREFPD
+1358 DSAIDSIREFPD

-1376 VNLQNAL
+1376 ANLQNAL

-1408 DSTLAY
+1408 DSTIAY

-1427 LNNEKLDLATGLK
+1427 LNDEKLDLATGLE

-1459 GNVIDALIR
+1459 GNVIEALIG
-1468 KYVTEEKSTDLSTLK
+1468 KYVTEEKSTDLSALK
-1483 IVLRKTGREF
+1483 TVLSKTGREF
-1493 ESNVEKALTEQVVMI
+1493 EPNVEKTLTEQVVMV
-1508 AVISDHLDCI
+1508 AVISDHLDSI
-1518 KELATIS
+1518 KGLATIS
-1525 ANSVSLRSRLSHIK
+1525 ANSESLRLRLSHIK
-1539 DEAEEVSI
+1539 DETEEASI
-1547 NLQLSQVVDE
+1547 NLQLSQIVDK
-1557 VNKNEIPYY
+1557 VNNNKILYY
-1566 SALQKVYPLYEAHQ
+1566 SALQKVYSLYEVHQ

-1602 PDKDGK
+1602 PDKVGK
-1608 STVMTVFNKL
+1608 STVMTIFDKL
-1618 KYKKSTIYKS
+1618 KYNKSTTYKS
-1628 CASSLREERENILN
+1628 CASSLREERENILG
-1642 SLPYDARSLLTGGTV
+1642 SLPYEARRLLTGGTA

>member
-85 IPYHTRVVI
+85 IPYHTRVVR

-164 VDKEVENAILGTV
+164 VDKEVEDAILGTV
-177 TRLHKSK
+177 TRLHKYK
-184 KLERAYLLANC
+184 KLDRAYLLANC

-216 KNDNSS
+216 KNGNSP
-222 FKKTLNDKDI
+222 FKKTLNAKDI

-237 AENPSNMID
+237 AENPSDLID

-263 ESGTLSIDNA
+263 ESGTLSIGNA
-273 SQENRL
+273 SQDNRL
-279 SLFKRVWKHTS
+279 SLFKRVWKHTPD
-290 HVSLVEK
+290 VSLVEK

-332 MIKLFENNFYILD
+332 MIQLFEDNFYILD
-345 TLEQLKQK
+345 TLEQLKHK
-353 KIDVHSVYISTAKQV
+353 KIHVHSVYISTAKKV
-368 LKDANSN
+368 LKNANSN

-382 ERCLLQYGTDSW
+382 ERCLLQDGTDSW

-401 LASLFEMDGKDET
+401 LASQFELDGKDET
-414 AKRMYEELI
+414 AKRMYKELI

-453 IEKAFGF
+453 IENAFDF
-460 KLNHDANFDKNEYK
+460 KLNHDVNFDKNEYQ
-474 KTYKSLVATVI
+474 KTYKLLVATVI
-485 TIISNHFDAGKP
+485 TIIRNHFDAGKP

-502 VMKRYSVY
+502 AMKRYSVY
-510 NDGLYDSY
+510 NDGLYNSY

-529 YVLSKLQFLGDT
+529 YVLSKLQFLRDT

-617 AKLLAEFV
+617 AKLLDEFV

-652 QKEFYDCIFTF
+652 QKEFCDCIFTF

-718 LFQEKHDVATFLII
+718 LFQEKHDVATLLIN
-732 NGDLDKAKSVLQELI
+732 NGDLDKAKTVLQELI

-813 KHVKTDNIS
+813 KHVKTDNFI

-862 IYTCFD
+862 IYSCFD

-873 EVDIKNLNSDII
+873 EVDIKKLNSDII
-885 IGLWDSLFKAEL
+885 IGLWDSLFQAEL
-897 TNAQEMTYEDS
+897 TKALEMTYEDS
-908 ISHLQKLS
+908 TSHLQKLC
-916 TYVSEK
+916 TYVSEN
-922 CYAKKENDLLK
+922 CYADKEKELLK
-933 NITSELVAIH
+933 NINSELVVIH
-943 KKEGYKQEGAGNID
+943 KTEGYKQEGVGNID
-957 KAISSYNCLSSVGD
+957 KAISSYNRLSSIGD
-971 VRSKTWAKIRTT
+971 VRTKTWAKIRTT
-983 ICQLKKGTSLKE
+983 ICQLKKGTSLNE
-995 KDVLKVL
+995 EDVFKVL

-1010 KKDLSYRYGI
+1010 KKDLSYRYCI
-1020 WLIKNTGAKNALD
+1020 WLIKNTSAKNALD
-1033 FIKEHLPDEDELIDI
+1033 FIKEHLPNEDELIDI

-1055 KAEASLAE
+1055 EAEASLAE
-1063 LNASIEEM
+1063 LNASIEDM

-1076 SLLDAT
+1076 SLSDAT

-1139 SWFLDDIYFRNVAIA
+1139 SWFLDDIYLRNVAIA

-1206 MGGSKDESFDIL
+1206 MGGSKDESFDTL

-1254 DFYRQFYDAQKDAMD
+1254 NFYRQFYDTQKDAMD

-1277 HPCMIAAPYLANKTR
+1277 HPCMIAAPYLANNTR

-1310 NENTLKVGLM
+1310 NENILKVGLM

-1345 LTKSVALVNSAFC
+1345 LTKSVVQVNSAFC
-1358 DSTIDSIREFPD
+1358 DSAIDSIREFPD

-1383 SSLIKDEADYKTVM
+1383 TSLIKDEADYKTVM

-1408 DSTLAY
+1408 DSTIAY

-1427 LNNEKLDLATGLK
+1427 LNDEKLDLATGLE

-1459 GNVIDALIR
+1459 GNVIEALIG

-1483 IVLRKTGREF
+1483 TVLSKTGREF
-1493 ESNVEKALTEQVVMI
+1493 EPNVEKTLTEQVVMV
-1508 AVISDHLDCI
+1508 AVISDHLDSI
-1518 KELATIS
+1518 KGLATIS
-1525 ANSVSLRSRLSHIK
+1525 ANSESLRLRLSHIK
-1539 DEAEEVSI
+1539 DEAEEASI
-1547 NLQLSQVVDE
+1547 NLQLSQIVDK
-1557 VNKNEIPYY
+1557 VNNNKILYY
-1566 SALQKVYPLYEAHQ
+1566 SALQKVYSLYEVHQ

-1602 PDKDGK
+1602 PDKVGK
-1608 STVMTVFNKL
+1608 STVMTIFDKL
-1618 KYKKSTIYKS
+1618 KYNKSTTYKS
-1628 CASSLREERENILN
+1628 CASSLREERENILG
-1642 SLPYDARSLLTGGTV
+1642 SLPYEARRLLTGGTA

>member
-57 AESGKDELKNLSKI
+57 AESGKDELENLSKI
-71 KDLLARVP
+71 KNLLARAP

-85 IPYHTRVVI
+85 IPYHTRVVR

-133 RIYSLYVSLNA
+133 RICSLYVSLNA

-164 VDKEVENAILGTV
+164 VDKEVEDAILGTV

-184 KLERAYLLANC
+184 KLDRAYLLANC
-195 LAKKSHKQAIN
+195 LAKMSHKQAIN

-216 KNDNSS
+216 KNGNSP

-237 AENPSNMID
+237 AENLSNLID

-273 SQENRL
+273 SQDNRL
-279 SLFKRVWKHTS
+279 SLFKRVWKHTPD
-290 HVSLVEK
+290 VSLVEK

-332 MIKLFENNFYILD
+332 MIKLFGDNFYILD
-345 TLEQLKQK
+345 TLEQL
-353 KIDVHSVYISTAKQV
+353 
-368 LKDANSN
+368 
-375 EDKSKLI
+375 
-382 ERCLLQYGTDSW
+382 
-394 AIQEKLR
+394 
-401 LASLFEMDGKDET
+401 
-414 AKRMYEELI
+414 
-423 GLHASAQ
+423 
-430 PKLAALYYKQSRSAS
+430 
-445 DETVVYGL
+445 
-453 IEKAFGF
+453 
-460 KLNHDANFDKNEYK
+460 
-474 KTYKSLVATVI
+474 
-485 TIISNHFDAGKP
+485 
-497 DDAYI
+497 
-502 VMKRYSVY
+502 
-510 NDGLYDSY
+510 
-518 ISILKDYKDTE
+518 
-529 YVLSKLQFLGDT
+529 SKLQFLRRDI

-547 DYIEIVDKLC
+547 DYIEVVDKLC

-571 ARTYDLFKDNTIYNK
+571 ARTYDLFGDNTIYNK

-594 IKEMTEKDIALSEF
+594 VKEMTEKDIALSEF
-608 SKVWKKFQD
+608 SKVWKKNQD

-638 LVEWFTVSKRLVAK
+638 LVEWFTVSKRLVAT
-652 QKEFYDCIFTF
+652 QKEFFDCIFAF

-671 ISERLNAKGMNVH
+671 IFERLDAKGMNVH
-684 TLYVAVILKAIP
+684 TPYVAVILKTIP
-696 TLDADGKLQ
+696 TLEADGKLQ

-711 SKFTDAN
+711 SKFADAN

-732 NGDLDKAKSVLQELI
+732 NGDLEKAKSVLQELI
-747 GHHKDAEPSLALVA
+747 GHHKDAEPSLAWVA

-813 KHVKTDNIS
+813 KHVKTDNII

-862 IYTCFD
+862 IYSCFD

-873 EVDIKNLNSDII
+873 EVDIKKLNSDII
-885 IGLWDSLFKAEL
+885 IGLWDSLFQAEL
-897 TNAQEMTYEDS
+897 TKALEMTYEDS
-908 ISHLQKLS
+908 TSHLQKLC
-916 TYVSEK
+916 TYVSEN
-922 CYAKKENDLLK
+922 CYADKEKELLK
-933 NITSELVAIH
+933 NINSELVVIH
-943 KKEGYKQEGAGNID
+943 KTEGYKQEGVGNID
-957 KAISSYNCLSSVGD
+957 KAISSYNRLSSIGD
-971 VRSKTWAKIRTT
+971 VRTKTWAKIRTT
-983 ICQLKKGTSLKE
+983 ICQLKKGTSLNE
-995 KDVLKVL
+995 EDVLKVL

-1010 KKDLSYRYGI
+1010 KKDLSYRYCI
-1020 WLIKNTGAKNALD
+1020 WLIKNTSAKNALD
-1033 FIKEHLPDEDELIDI
+1033 FIKEHLPNEDELIDI

-1055 KAEASLAE
+1055 EAEASLAE
-1063 LNASIEEM
+1063 LNASIEDM

-1076 SLLDAT
+1076 SLSDAT

-1139 SWFLDDIYFRNVAIA
+1139 SWFLDDIYLRNVAIA

-1206 MGGSKDESFDIL
+1206 MGGSKDESFDTL

-1254 DFYRQFYDAQKDAMD
+1254 NFYRQFYDTQKDAMD

-1277 HPCMIAAPYLANKTR
+1277 HPCMIAAPYLANNTR

-1310 NENTLKVGLM
+1310 NENILKVGLM

-1345 LTKSVALVNSAFC
+1345 LTKSVVQVNSAFC
-1358 DSTIDSIREFPD
+1358 DSAIDSIREFPD

-1376 VNLQNAL
+1376 ANLQNAL

-1408 DSTLAY
+1408 DSTIAY

-1427 LNNEKLDLATGLK
+1427 LNDEKLDLATGLE

-1459 GNVIDALIR
+1459 GNVIEALIG
-1468 KYVTEEKSTDLSTLK
+1468 KYVTEEKSTDLSALK
-1483 IVLRKTGREF
+1483 TVLSKTGREF
-1493 ESNVEKALTEQVVMI
+1493 EPNVEKTLTEQVVMV
-1508 AVISDHLDCI
+1508 AVISDHLDSI
-1518 KELATIS
+1518 KGLATIS
-1525 ANSVSLRSRLSHIK
+1525 ANSESLRLRLSHIK
-1539 DEAEEVSI
+1539 DETEEASI
-1547 NLQLSQVVDE
+1547 NLQLSQIVDK
-1557 VNKNEIPYY
+1557 VNNNKILYY
-1566 SALQKVYPLYEAHQ
+1566 SALQKVYSLYEVHQ

-1602 PDKDGK
+1602 PDKVGK
-1608 STVMTVFNKL
+1608 STVMTIFDKL
-1618 KYKKSTIYKS
+1618 KYNKSTTYKS
-1628 CASSLREERENILN
+1628 CASSLREERENILG
-1642 SLPYDARSLLTGGTV
+1642 SLPYEARRLLTGGTA

>member
-57 AESGKDELKNLSKI
+57 AESGKDELENLSKI
-71 KDLLARVP
+71 KNLLARAP

-85 IPYHTRVVI
+85 IPYHTRVVR

-133 RIYSLYVSLNA
+133 RICSLYVSLNA

-164 VDKEVENAILGTV
+164 VDKEVEDAILGTV

-184 KLERAYLLANC
+184 KLDRAYLLANC

-216 KNDNSS
+216 KNGNSP

-237 AENPSNMID
+237 AENLSNLID

-273 SQENRL
+273 SQDNRL
-279 SLFKRVWKHTS
+279 SLFKRVWKHTPD
-290 HVSLVEK
+290 VSLVEK

-332 MIKLFENNFYILD
+332 MIKLFGDNFYILD
-345 TLEQLKQK
+345 TLEQL
-353 KIDVHSVYISTAKQV
+353 
-368 LKDANSN
+368 
-375 EDKSKLI
+375 
-382 ERCLLQYGTDSW
+382 
-394 AIQEKLR
+394 
-401 LASLFEMDGKDET
+401 
-414 AKRMYEELI
+414 
-423 GLHASAQ
+423 
-430 PKLAALYYKQSRSAS
+430 
-445 DETVVYGL
+445 
-453 IEKAFGF
+453 
-460 KLNHDANFDKNEYK
+460 
-474 KTYKSLVATVI
+474 
-485 TIISNHFDAGKP
+485 
-497 DDAYI
+497 
-502 VMKRYSVY
+502 
-510 NDGLYDSY
+510 
-518 ISILKDYKDTE
+518 
-529 YVLSKLQFLGDT
+529 SKLQFLRRDI

-547 DYIEIVDKLC
+547 DYIEVVDKLC

-571 ARTYDLFKDNTIYNK
+571 ARTYDLFGDNTIYNK

-594 IKEMTEKDIALSEF
+594 VKEMTEKDIALSEF
-608 SKVWKKFQD
+608 SKVWKKNQD

-638 LVEWFTVSKRLVAK
+638 LVEWFTVSKRLVAT
-652 QKEFYDCIFTF
+652 QKEFFDCIFAF

-671 ISERLNAKGMNVH
+671 IFERLDAKGMNVH
-684 TLYVAVILKAIP
+684 TPYVAVILKTIP
-696 TLDADGKLQ
+696 TLEADGKLQ

-711 SKFTDAN
+711 SKFADAN

-732 NGDLDKAKSVLQELI
+732 NGDLEKAKSVLQELI
-747 GHHKDAEPSLALVA
+747 GHHKDAEPSLAWVA

-813 KHVKTDNIS
+813 KHVKTDNII

-862 IYTCFD
+862 IYSCFD

-873 EVDIKNLNSDII
+873 EVDIKKLNSDII
-885 IGLWDSLFKAEL
+885 IGLWDSLFQAEL
-897 TNAQEMTYEDS
+897 TKALEMTYEDS
-908 ISHLQKLS
+908 TSHLQKLC
-916 TYVSEK
+916 TYVSEN
-922 CYAKKENDLLK
+922 CYADKEKELLK
-933 NITSELVAIH
+933 NINSELVVIH
-943 KKEGYKQEGAGNID
+943 KTEGYKQEGVGNID
-957 KAISSYNCLSSVGD
+957 KAISSYNRLSSIGD
-971 VRSKTWAKIRTT
+971 VRTKTWAKIRTT
-983 ICQLKKGTSLKE
+983 ICQLKKGTSLNE
-995 KDVLKVL
+995 EDVLKVL

-1010 KKDLSYRYGI
+1010 KKDLSYRYCI
-1020 WLIKNTGAKNALD
+1020 WLIKNTSAKNALD
-1033 FIKEHLPDEDELIDI
+1033 FIKEHLPNEDELIDI

-1055 KAEASLAE
+1055 EAEASLAE
-1063 LNASIEEM
+1063 LNASIEDM

-1076 SLLDAT
+1076 SLSDAT

-1139 SWFLDDIYFRNVAIA
+1139 SWFLDDIYLRNVAIA

-1206 MGGSKDESFDIL
+1206 MGGSKDESFDTL

-1254 DFYRQFYDAQKDAMD
+1254 NFYRQFYDTQKDAMD

-1277 HPCMIAAPYLANKTR
+1277 HPCMIAAPYLANNTR

-1310 NENTLKVGLM
+1310 NENIFKVGLM

-1345 LTKSVALVNSAFC
+1345 LTKSVVQVNSAFC
-1358 DSTIDSIREFPD
+1358 DSAIDSIREFPD

-1376 VNLQNAL
+1376 ANLQNAL

-1408 DSTLAY
+1408 DSTIAY

-1427 LNNEKLDLATGLK
+1427 LNDEKLDLATGLE

-1459 GNVIDALIR
+1459 GNVIEALIG
-1468 KYVTEEKSTDLSTLK
+1468 KYVTEEKSTDLSALK
-1483 IVLRKTGREF
+1483 TVLSKTGREF
-1493 ESNVEKALTEQVVMI
+1493 EPNVEKTLTEQVVMV
-1508 AVISDHLDCI
+1508 AVISDHLDSI
-1518 KELATIS
+1518 KGLATIS
-1525 ANSVSLRSRLSHIK
+1525 ANSESLRLRLSHIK
-1539 DEAEEVSI
+1539 DEAEEASI
-1547 NLQLSQVVDE
+1547 NLQLSQIVDK
-1557 VNKNEIPYY
+1557 VNNNKILYY
-1566 SALQKVYPLYEAHQ
+1566 SALQKVYSLYEVHQ

-1602 PDKDGK
+1602 PDKVGK
-1608 STVMTVFNKL
+1608 STVMTIFDKL
-1618 KYKKSTIYKS
+1618 KYNKSTMYKS
-1628 CASSLREERENILN
+1628 CASSLREERENILG
-1642 SLPYDARSLLTGGTV
+1642 SLPYEARRLLTGGTA

>member
-57 AESGKDELKNLSKI
+57 TESGKDELKNLSKI

-85 IPYHTRVVI
+85 IPYHTRVVR

-164 VDKEVENAILGTV
+164 VDKEVEDAILGTV

-184 KLERAYLLANC
+184 KLDRAYLLANC

-216 KNDNSS
+216 KNGNSP
-222 FKKTLNDKDI
+222 FKKTLNAKDI

-237 AENPSNMID
+237 AENPSNLID

-263 ESGTLSIDNA
+263 ESGTLSIGNA
-273 SQENRL
+273 SQDNRL
-279 SLFKRVWKHTS
+279 SLFKRVWKHTPD
-290 HVSLVEK
+290 VSLVEK

-332 MIKLFENNFYILD
+332 MIQLFEDNFYILD
-345 TLEQLKQK
+345 TLEQLKHK
-353 KIDVHSVYISTAKQV
+353 KIHVHSVYISTAKKV
-368 LKDANSN
+368 LKNANSN

-382 ERCLLQYGTDSW
+382 ERCLLQDGTDSW

-401 LASLFEMDGKDET
+401 LASQFELDGKDET

-453 IEKAFGF
+453 IENAFDF
-460 KLNHDANFDKNEYK
+460 KLNHDVNFDKNEYQ
-474 KTYKSLVATVI
+474 KTYKLLVATVI

-502 VMKRYSVY
+502 AMKRYSVY
-510 NDGLYDSY
+510 NDGLYNSY

-529 YVLSKLQFLGDT
+529 YVLSKLQFLRNS

-547 DYIEIVDKLC
+547 DYIEVVDKLC

-638 LVEWFTVSKRLVAK
+638 LVEWFTVSKQFVAK
-652 QKEFYDCIFTF
+652 QKEFCDCIFTF

-671 ISERLNAKGMNVH
+671 IFERLNAKGMNVH
-684 TLYVAVILKAIP
+684 TPYVAVILKAIP

-718 LFQEKHDVATFLII
+718 LFQEKHDVATLLII

-807 FIDVID
+807 FIHIID

-832 LYSSDWYEKYLVIV
+832 SYSSDWYEKYLVIV

-862 IYTCFD
+862 IYSCFD

-908 ISHLQKLS
+908 TSHLQKLC
-916 TYVSEK
+916 TYVSEN
-922 CYAKKENDLLK
+922 CYADKEKELLK

-995 KDVLKVL
+995 KDVLNVL

-1020 WLIKNTGAKNALD
+1020 WLIKNTSAKNALD
-1033 FIKEHLPDEDELIDI
+1033 FIKEHLPNEDELIDI

-1055 KAEASLAE
+1055 EAEASLAE
-1063 LNASIEEM
+1063 MNASIEDM

-1076 SLLDAT
+1076 SLSDAT

-1098 LENVH
+1098 LKNVH

-1126 YKLALKLLKDTGV
+1126 YKLALKLLKDTGA

-1194 WDDSYTFTLDNS
+1194 WDDSYTFTLYNS
-1206 MGGSKDESFDIL
+1206 MGGSKEESFDTL

-1228 EGSVISICEVQ
+1228 KGTVISICEVQ

-1277 HPCMIAAPYLANKTR
+1277 HPCMIAAPYLANNTR
-1292 KCINEIKGTLDY
+1292 KCINKIKGTLDY
-1304 EYDNYG
+1304 EYDNYR

-1345 LTKSVALVNSAFC
+1345 LTKSVVQVNSAFC
-1358 DSTIDSIREFPD
+1358 DSAIDSIREFPD

-1408 DSTLAY
+1408 DSTIAY

-1427 LNNEKLDLATGLK
+1427 LNDEKLDLATGLE

-1459 GNVIDALIR
+1459 GNVIEALIG

-1483 IVLRKTGREF
+1483 TVLSKTGREF
-1493 ESNVEKALTEQVVMI
+1493 EPNVEKTLTEQVVMV
-1508 AVISDHLDCI
+1508 AVISDHLDSI
-1518 KELATIS
+1518 KGLATIS
-1525 ANSVSLRSRLSHIK
+1525 ANSESLRLRLSHIK
-1539 DEAEEVSI
+1539 DEAEEASI
-1547 NLQLSQVVDE
+1547 NLQLSQIVDK
-1557 VNKNEIPYY
+1557 VNNNKILYY
-1566 SALQKVYPLYEAHQ
+1566 SALQKVYSLYKVHQ

-1602 PDKDGK
+1602 PDKVGK
-1608 STVMTVFNKL
+1608 STVMTIFDKL
-1618 KYKKSTIYKS
+1618 KYNKSTTYKS
-1628 CASSLREERENILN
+1628 CASSLREERENILG
-1642 SLPYDARSLLTGGTV
+1642 SLPYEARRLLTGGTA

>member
-85 IPYHTRVVI
+85 IPYHTRVVR

-164 VDKEVENAILGTV
+164 VDKEVEDAILGTV

-184 KLERAYLLANC
+184 KLDRAYLLANC

-206 DCIAIALDIY
+206 DSIAIALDIY
-216 KNDNSS
+216 KNGNSP
-222 FKKTLNDKDI
+222 FKKTLNAKDI

-237 AENPSNMID
+237 AENPSDLID

-263 ESGTLSIDNA
+263 ESGTLSIGNA
-273 SQENRL
+273 SQDNRL
-279 SLFKRVWKHTS
+279 SLFKRVWKHTPD
-290 HVSLVEK
+290 VSLVEK

-332 MIKLFENNFYILD
+332 MIQLFEDNFYILD
-345 TLEQLKQK
+345 TLEQLKHK
-353 KIDVHSVYISTAKQV
+353 KIHVHSVYISTAKKV
-368 LKDANSN
+368 LKNANSN

-382 ERCLLQYGTDSW
+382 ERCLLQDGTDSW

-401 LASLFEMDGKDET
+401 LASQFELDGKDET

-529 YVLSKLQFLGDT
+529 YVLSKLQFLRNS

-547 DYIEIVDKLC
+547 DYIEVVDKLC

-638 LVEWFTVSKRLVAK
+638 LVEWFTISKRLVAK

-718 LFQEKHDVATFLII
+718 LFQEKYDVATFLII

-783 FDTKHSNPFDQETYK
+783 FDTKHSNPFDQETYR

-813 KHVKTDNIS
+813 KHVKTDNII

-897 TNAQEMTYEDS
+897 TNAQEMPYEDS

-1055 KAEASLAE
+1055 EAEASLAE

-1071 TTGKM
+1071 STGKM
-1076 SLLDAT
+1076 SLSDAT

-1126 YKLALKLLKDTGV
+1126 YKLALKLLKDTGA

-1218 PDNVNFDEAI
+1218 PDNVNFDEAL

-1254 DFYRQFYDAQKDAMD
+1254 NFYRQFYDTQKDAMD

-1277 HPCMIAAPYLANKTR
+1277 HPCMIAAPYLANNTR

-1310 NENTLKVGLM
+1310 NENILKVGLM
-1320 YNLTSGVYG
+1320 YNLTSGIYG

-1345 LTKSVALVNSAFC
+1345 LTKSVVQVNSAFC

-1414 MFGNHINQCVVGE
+1414 MFGNHINQCVVGG
-1427 LNNEKLDLATGLK
+1427 LNSEKLDLATGLK

-1459 GNVIDALIR
+1459 GNVIEALIR

-1493 ESNVEKALTEQVVMI
+1493 EPNVEKALTEQDVMI

-1525 ANSVSLRSRLSHIK
+1525 ANSESLRSRLSHIK

-1547 NLQLSQVVDE
+1547 NLQLSQIVDE

-1608 STVMTVFNKL
+1608 STVMTIFNKL

-1642 SLPYDARSLLTGGTV
+1642 SFPYDARSLLTGGTV
-1657 YGSTLNAEGIR
+1657 YGSTLNAEGTR

>member
-85 IPYHTRVVI
+85 IPYHTRVVR

-164 VDKEVENAILGTV
+164 VDKEVEDAILGTV
-177 TRLHKSK
+177 TRLHKYK
-184 KLERAYLLANC
+184 KLDRAYLLANC

-216 KNDNSS
+216 KNGNSP
-222 FKKTLNDKDI
+222 FKKTLNAKDI

-237 AENPSNMID
+237 AENPSDLID

-263 ESGTLSIDNA
+263 ESGTLSIGNA
-273 SQENRL
+273 SQDNRL
-279 SLFKRVWKHTS
+279 SLFKRVWKHTPD
-290 HVSLVEK
+290 VSLVEK

-332 MIKLFENNFYILD
+332 MIQLFEDNFYILD
-345 TLEQLKQK
+345 TLEQLKHK
-353 KIDVHSVYISTAKQV
+353 KIHVHSVYISTAKKV
-368 LKDANSN
+368 LKNANSN

-382 ERCLLQYGTDSW
+382 ERCLLQDGTDSW

-401 LASLFEMDGKDET
+401 LASQFELDGKDET

-453 IEKAFGF
+453 IENAFDF
-460 KLNHDANFDKNEYK
+460 KLNHDVNFDKNEYQ
-474 KTYKSLVATVI
+474 KTYKLLVATVI

-502 VMKRYSVY
+502 AMKRYSVY
-510 NDGLYDSY
+510 NDGLYNSY

-529 YVLSKLQFLGDT
+529 YVLSKLQFLRNS

-547 DYIEIVDKLC
+547 DYIEVVDKLC

-625 NDKYPFFKEVTEF
+625 NDKYPFFKEVIEF
-638 LVEWFTVSKRLVAK
+638 LVEWFTVSKQLVAK
-652 QKEFYDCIFTF
+652 QKEFCDCIFTF

-671 ISERLNAKGMNVH
+671 IFERLNAKGMNVH
-684 TLYVAVILKAIP
+684 TPYVAVILKAIP

-718 LFQEKHDVATFLII
+718 LFQEKHDVATLLII

-807 FIDVID
+807 FIHIID

-832 LYSSDWYEKYLVIV
+832 SYSSDWYEKYLVIV

-862 IYTCFD
+862 IYSCFD

-908 ISHLQKLS
+908 TSHLQKLC
-916 TYVSEK
+916 TYVSEN
-922 CYAKKENDLLK
+922 CYADKEKELLK

-995 KDVLKVL
+995 KDVLNVL

-1020 WLIKNTGAKNALD
+1020 WLIKNTSAKNALD
-1033 FIKEHLPDEDELIDI
+1033 FIKEHLPNEDELIDI

-1055 KAEASLAE
+1055 EAEASLAE
-1063 LNASIEEM
+1063 LNASIEDM

-1076 SLLDAT
+1076 SLSDAT

-1098 LENVH
+1098 LKNVH

-1126 YKLALKLLKDTGV
+1126 YKLALKLLKDTGA

-1194 WDDSYTFTLDNS
+1194 WDDSYTFTLYNS
-1206 MGGSKDESFDIL
+1206 MGGSKEESFDTL

-1228 EGSVISICEVQ
+1228 KGTVISICEVQ

-1277 HPCMIAAPYLANKTR
+1277 HPCMIAAPYLANNTR
-1292 KCINEIKGTLDY
+1292 KCINKIKGTLDY
-1304 EYDNYG
+1304 EYDNYR

-1345 LTKSVALVNSAFC
+1345 LTKSVVQVNSAFC
-1358 DSTIDSIREFPD
+1358 DSAIDSIREFPD

-1408 DSTLAY
+1408 DSTIAY

-1427 LNNEKLDLATGLK
+1427 LNDEKLDLATGLE

-1459 GNVIDALIR
+1459 GNVIEALIG

-1483 IVLRKTGREF
+1483 TVLSKTGREF
-1493 ESNVEKALTEQVVMI
+1493 EPNVEKTLTEQVVMV
-1508 AVISDHLDCI
+1508 AVISDHLDSI
-1518 KELATIS
+1518 KGLATIS
-1525 ANSVSLRSRLSHIK
+1525 ANSESLRLRLSHIK
-1539 DEAEEVSI
+1539 DEAEEASI
-1547 NLQLSQVVDE
+1547 NLQLSQIVDK
-1557 VNKNEIPYY
+1557 VNNNKILYY
-1566 SALQKVYPLYEAHQ
+1566 SALQKVYSLYKVHQ

-1602 PDKDGK
+1602 PDKVGK
-1608 STVMTVFNKL
+1608 STVMTIFDKL
-1618 KYKKSTIYKS
+1618 KYNKSTTYKS
-1628 CASSLREERENILN
+1628 CASSLREERENILG
-1642 SLPYDARSLLTGGTV
+1642 SLPYEARRLLTGGTA

>member
-57 AESGKDELKNLSKI
+57 AESGKDELENLSKI
-71 KDLLARVP
+71 KNLLARAP

-85 IPYHTRVVI
+85 MPYHTRVVR

-133 RIYSLYVSLNA
+133 RICSLYVSLNA

-164 VDKEVENAILGTV
+164 VDKEVEDAILGTV

-184 KLERAYLLANC
+184 KLDRAYLLANC

-216 KNDNSS
+216 KNGNSP

-237 AENPSNMID
+237 AENLSNLID

-273 SQENRL
+273 SQDNRL
-279 SLFKRVWKHTS
+279 SLFKRVWKHTPD
-290 HVSLVEK
+290 VSLVEK

-332 MIKLFENNFYILD
+332 MIKLFGDNFYILD
-345 TLEQLKQK
+345 TLEQL
-353 KIDVHSVYISTAKQV
+353 
-368 LKDANSN
+368 
-375 EDKSKLI
+375 
-382 ERCLLQYGTDSW
+382 
-394 AIQEKLR
+394 
-401 LASLFEMDGKDET
+401 
-414 AKRMYEELI
+414 
-423 GLHASAQ
+423 
-430 PKLAALYYKQSRSAS
+430 
-445 DETVVYGL
+445 
-453 IEKAFGF
+453 
-460 KLNHDANFDKNEYK
+460 
-474 KTYKSLVATVI
+474 
-485 TIISNHFDAGKP
+485 
-497 DDAYI
+497 
-502 VMKRYSVY
+502 
-510 NDGLYDSY
+510 
-518 ISILKDYKDTE
+518 
-529 YVLSKLQFLGDT
+529 SKLQFLRRDI

-547 DYIEIVDKLC
+547 DYIEVVDKLC

-571 ARTYDLFKDNTIYNK
+571 ARTYDLFGDNTIYNK

-594 IKEMTEKDIALSEF
+594 VKEMTEKDIALSEF
-608 SKVWKKFQD
+608 SKVWKKNQD

-638 LVEWFTVSKRLVAK
+638 LVEWFTVSKRLVAT
-652 QKEFYDCIFTF
+652 QKEFFDCIFAF

-671 ISERLNAKGMNVH
+671 IFERLDAKGMNVH
-684 TLYVAVILKAIP
+684 TPYVAVILKTIP
-696 TLDADGKLQ
+696 TLEADGKLQ

-711 SKFTDAN
+711 SKFADAN

-732 NGDLDKAKSVLQELI
+732 NGDLEKAKSVLQELI
-747 GHHKDAEPSLALVA
+747 GHHKDAEPSLAWVA

-813 KHVKTDNIS
+813 KHVKTDNII

-862 IYTCFD
+862 IYSCFD

-873 EVDIKNLNSDII
+873 EVDIKKLNSDII
-885 IGLWDSLFKAEL
+885 IGLWDSLFQAEL
-897 TNAQEMTYEDS
+897 TKALEMTYEDS
-908 ISHLQKLS
+908 TSHLQKLC
-916 TYVSEK
+916 TYVSEN
-922 CYAKKENDLLK
+922 CYADKEKELLK
-933 NITSELVAIH
+933 NINSELVVIH
-943 KKEGYKQEGAGNID
+943 KTEGYKQEGVGNID
-957 KAISSYNCLSSVGD
+957 KAISSYNRLSSIGD
-971 VRSKTWAKIRTT
+971 VRTKTWAKIRTT
-983 ICQLKKGTSLKE
+983 ICQLKKGTSLNE
-995 KDVLKVL
+995 EDVLKVL

-1010 KKDLSYRYGI
+1010 KKDLSYRYCI
-1020 WLIKNTGAKNALD
+1020 WLIKNTSAKNALD
-1033 FIKEHLPDEDELIDI
+1033 FIKEHLPNEDELIDI

-1055 KAEASLAE
+1055 EAEASLAE
-1063 LNASIEEM
+1063 LNASIEDM

-1076 SLLDAT
+1076 SLSDAT

-1139 SWFLDDIYFRNVAIA
+1139 SWFLDDIYLRNVAIA

-1206 MGGSKDESFDIL
+1206 MGGSKDESFDTL

-1254 DFYRQFYDAQKDAMD
+1254 NFYRQFYDTQKDAMD

-1277 HPCMIAAPYLANKTR
+1277 HPCMIAAPYLANNTR

-1310 NENTLKVGLM
+1310 NENILKVGLM

-1345 LTKSVALVNSAFC
+1345 LTKSVVQVNSAFC
-1358 DSTIDSIREFPD
+1358 DSAIDSIREFPD

-1376 VNLQNAL
+1376 ANLQNAL

-1408 DSTLAY
+1408 DSTIAY

-1427 LNNEKLDLATGLK
+1427 LNDEKLDLATGLE

-1448 AKNCS
+1448 SKNCS

-1459 GNVIDALIR
+1459 GNVIEALIG
-1468 KYVTEEKSTDLSTLK
+1468 KYVTEEKSTDLSALK
-1483 IVLRKTGREF
+1483 TVLSKTGREF
-1493 ESNVEKALTEQVVMI
+1493 EPNVEKTLTEQVVMV
-1508 AVISDHLDCI
+1508 AVISDHLDSI
-1518 KELATIS
+1518 KGLATIS
-1525 ANSVSLRSRLSHIK
+1525 ANSESLRLRLSHIK
-1539 DEAEEVSI
+1539 DEAEEASI
-1547 NLQLSQVVDE
+1547 NLQLSQIVDK
-1557 VNKNEIPYY
+1557 VNNNKILYY
-1566 SALQKVYPLYEAHQ
+1566 SALQKVYSLYEVHQ

-1602 PDKDGK
+1602 PDKVGK
-1608 STVMTVFNKL
+1608 STVMTIFDKL
-1618 KYKKSTIYKS
+1618 KYNKSTTYKS
-1628 CASSLREERENILN
+1628 CASSLREERENILG
-1642 SLPYDARSLLTGGTV
+1642 SLPYEARRLLTGGTA

>member
-57 AESGKDELKNLSKI
+57 TESGKDELKNLSKI

-85 IPYHTRVVI
+85 IPYHTRVVR

-164 VDKEVENAILGTV
+164 VDKEVEDAILGTV

-184 KLERAYLLANC
+184 KLDRAYLLANC

-216 KNDNSS
+216 KNGNSP
-222 FKKTLNDKDI
+222 FKKTLNAKDI

-237 AENPSNMID
+237 AENPSNLID

-263 ESGTLSIDNA
+263 ESGTLSIGNA
-273 SQENRL
+273 SQDNRL
-279 SLFKRVWKHTS
+279 SLFKRVWKHTPD
-290 HVSLVEK
+290 VSLVEK

-332 MIKLFENNFYILD
+332 MIQLFEDNFYILD
-345 TLEQLKQK
+345 TLEQLKHK
-353 KIDVHSVYISTAKQV
+353 KIHVHSVYISTAKKV
-368 LKDANSN
+368 LKNANSN

-382 ERCLLQYGTDSW
+382 ERCLLQDGTDSW

-401 LASLFEMDGKDET
+401 LASQFELDGKDET

-453 IEKAFGF
+453 IENAFDF
-460 KLNHDANFDKNEYK
+460 KLNHDVNFDKNEYQ
-474 KTYKSLVATVI
+474 KTYKLLVATVI

-502 VMKRYSVY
+502 AMKRYSVY
-510 NDGLYDSY
+510 NDGLYNSY

-529 YVLSKLQFLGDT
+529 YVLSKLQFLRNS

-547 DYIEIVDKLC
+547 DYIEVVDKLC

-638 LVEWFTVSKRLVAK
+638 LVEWFTVSKQLVAK
-652 QKEFYDCIFTF
+652 QKEFCDCIFTF

-671 ISERLNAKGMNVH
+671 IFERLNAKGMNVH
-684 TLYVAVILKAIP
+684 TPYVAVILKAIP
-696 TLDADGKLQ
+696 TLDADEKLQ

-718 LFQEKHDVATFLII
+718 LFQEKHDVATLLII

-807 FIDVID
+807 FIHIID

-832 LYSSDWYEKYLVIV
+832 SYSSDWYEKYLVIV

-862 IYTCFD
+862 IYSCFD

-885 IGLWDSLFKAEL
+885 IGLWDSLFQAEL

-908 ISHLQKLS
+908 TSHLQKLC
-916 TYVSEK
+916 TYVSEN
-922 CYAKKENDLLK
+922 CYADKEKELLK

-983 ICQLKKGTSLKE
+983 ICQLKKGTSLNE
-995 KDVLKVL
+995 EDVLKVL

-1010 KKDLSYRYGI
+1010 KKDLSYRYCI
-1020 WLIKNTGAKNALD
+1020 WLIKNTSAKNALD
-1033 FIKEHLPDEDELIDI
+1033 FIKEHLPNEDELIDI

-1055 KAEASLAE
+1055 EAEASLAE
-1063 LNASIEEM
+1063 LNASIEDM

-1076 SLLDAT
+1076 SLSDAT

-1139 SWFLDDIYFRNVAIA
+1139 SWFLDDIYLRNVAIA

-1194 WDDSYTFTLDNS
+1194 WDDSYTFTLYNS
-1206 MGGSKDESFDIL
+1206 MGGSKEESFDTL

-1228 EGSVISICEVQ
+1228 KGTVISICEVQ

-1277 HPCMIAAPYLANKTR
+1277 HPCMIAAPYLANNTR
-1292 KCINEIKGTLDY
+1292 KCINKIKGTLDY
-1304 EYDNYG
+1304 EYDNYR
-1310 NENTLKVGLM
+1310 NENILKVGLM

-1345 LTKSVALVNSAFC
+1345 LTKSVVQVNSAFC
-1358 DSTIDSIREFPD
+1358 DSAIDSIREFPD

-1408 DSTLAY
+1408 DSTIAY

-1427 LNNEKLDLATGLK
+1427 LNDEKLDLATGLE

-1459 GNVIDALIR
+1459 GNVIEALIG

-1483 IVLRKTGREF
+1483 TVLSKTGREF
-1493 ESNVEKALTEQVVMI
+1493 EPNVEKTLTEQVVMV
-1508 AVISDHLDCI
+1508 AVISDHLDSI
-1518 KELATIS
+1518 KGLATIS
-1525 ANSVSLRSRLSHIK
+1525 ANSESLRLRLSHIK
-1539 DEAEEVSI
+1539 DEAEEASI
-1547 NLQLSQVVDE
+1547 NLQLSQIVDK
-1557 VNKNEIPYY
+1557 VNNNKILYY
-1566 SALQKVYPLYEAHQ
+1566 SALQKVYSLYKVHQ

-1602 PDKDGK
+1602 PDKVGK
-1608 STVMTVFNKL
+1608 STVMTIFDKL
-1618 KYKKSTIYKS
+1618 KYNKSTTYKS
-1628 CASSLREERENILN
+1628 CASSLREERENILG
-1642 SLPYDARSLLTGGTV
+1642 SLPYEARRLLTGGTA

>member
-85 IPYHTRVVI
+85 IPYHTRVVR

-216 KNDNSS
+216 KNGNSP
-222 FKKTLNDKDI
+222 FKKTLNAKDI

-237 AENPSNMID
+237 AENPSDLID

-263 ESGTLSIDNA
+263 ESGTLSIGNA
-273 SQENRL
+273 SQDNRL
-279 SLFKRVWKHTS
+279 SLFKRVWKHTPD
-290 HVSLVEK
+290 VSLVEK

-332 MIKLFENNFYILD
+332 MIQLFEDNFYILD
-345 TLEQLKQK
+345 TLEQLKHK
-353 KIDVHSVYISTAKQV
+353 KIHVHSVYISTAKKV
-368 LKDANSN
+368 LKNANSN

-382 ERCLLQYGTDSW
+382 ERCLLQDGTDSW

-401 LASLFEMDGKDET
+401 LASQFELDGKDET
-414 AKRMYEELI
+414 AKRMYKELI

-430 PKLAALYYKQSRSAS
+430 PKLAALYYKQSRSAN

-453 IEKAFGF
+453 IENAFDF
-460 KLNHDANFDKNEYK
+460 KLNHDVNFDKNEYQ
-474 KTYKSLVATVI
+474 KTYKLLVATVI
-485 TIISNHFDAGKP
+485 TIIRNHFDAGKP

-502 VMKRYSVY
+502 AMKRYSVY

-529 YVLSKLQFLGDT
+529 YVLSKLQFLRDT

-617 AKLLAEFV
+617 AKLLDEFV

-652 QKEFYDCIFTF
+652 QKEFCDCIFTF

-718 LFQEKHDVATFLII
+718 LFQEKHDVATLLIN
-732 NGDLDKAKSVLQELI
+732 NGDLDKAKTVLQELI

-813 KHVKTDNIS
+813 KHVKTDNII

-862 IYTCFD
+862 IYSCFD

-873 EVDIKNLNSDII
+873 EVDIKKLNSDII
-885 IGLWDSLFKAEL
+885 IGLWDSLFQAEL
-897 TNAQEMTYEDS
+897 TKALEMTYEDS
-908 ISHLQKLS
+908 TSHLQKLC
-916 TYVSEK
+916 TYVSEN
-922 CYAKKENDLLK
+922 CYADKEKELLK
-933 NITSELVAIH
+933 NINSELVVIH
-943 KKEGYKQEGAGNID
+943 KTEGYKQEGVGNID
-957 KAISSYNCLSSVGD
+957 KAISSYNRLSSIGD
-971 VRSKTWAKIRTT
+971 VRTKTWAKIRTT
-983 ICQLKKGTSLKE
+983 ICQLKKGTSLNE
-995 KDVLKVL
+995 EDVFKVL

-1010 KKDLSYRYGI
+1010 KKDLSYRYCI
-1020 WLIKNTGAKNALD
+1020 WLIKNTSAKNALD
-1033 FIKEHLPDEDELIDI
+1033 FIKEHLPNEDELIDI

-1055 KAEASLAE
+1055 EAEASLAE
-1063 LNASIEEM
+1063 LNASIEDM

-1076 SLLDAT
+1076 SLSDAT

-1139 SWFLDDIYFRNVAIA
+1139 SWFLDDIYLRNVAIA

-1206 MGGSKDESFDIL
+1206 MGGSKDESFDTL

-1254 DFYRQFYDAQKDAMD
+1254 NFYRQFYDTQKDAMD

-1277 HPCMIAAPYLANKTR
+1277 HPCMIAAPYLANNTR

-1310 NENTLKVGLM
+1310 NENILKVGLM

-1345 LTKSVALVNSAFC
+1345 LTKSVVQVNSAFC
-1358 DSTIDSIREFPD
+1358 DSAIDSIREFPD

-1383 SSLIKDEADYKTVM
+1383 TSLIKDEADYKTVM

-1408 DSTLAY
+1408 DSTIAY

-1427 LNNEKLDLATGLK
+1427 LNDEKLDLATGLE

-1459 GNVIDALIR
+1459 GNVIEALIG

-1483 IVLRKTGREF
+1483 TVLSKTGREF
-1493 ESNVEKALTEQVVMI
+1493 EPNVEKTLTEQVVMV
-1508 AVISDHLDCI
+1508 AVISDHLDSI
-1518 KELATIS
+1518 KGLATIS
-1525 ANSVSLRSRLSHIK
+1525 ANSESLRLRLSHIK
-1539 DEAEEVSI
+1539 DEAEEASI
-1547 NLQLSQVVDE
+1547 NLQLSQIVDK
-1557 VNKNEIPYY
+1557 VNNNKILYY
-1566 SALQKVYPLYEAHQ
+1566 SALQKVYSLYEVHQ

-1602 PDKDGK
+1602 PDKVGK
-1608 STVMTVFNKL
+1608 STVMTIFDKL
-1618 KYKKSTIYKS
+1618 KYNKSTTYKS
-1628 CASSLREERENILN
+1628 CASSLREERENILG
-1642 SLPYDARSLLTGGTV
+1642 SLPYEARRLLTGGTA

>member
-8 KDKYYNHILNSADEL
+8 TDKYYNHRLNSADEL
-23 YASNDISRA
+23 YKSGDISEA
-32 EQIYMDILGKQPD
+32 EQIYMDILDKQQD

-57 AESGKDELKNLSKI
+57 AVSGKNELVNLSKI
-71 KDLLARVP
+71 KKLLSRAP
-79 FGKNDL
+79 FGKNVL
-85 IPYHTRVVI
+85 IPYHTRMVR

-99 ADNDFKNKKY
+99 ADNDFKNKNY

-144 VEYDTS
+144 VENETS
-150 YKSALSTIDTYCNN
+150 YSTALSTIDTYCNN
-164 VDKEVENAILGTV
+164 ADKEIETAILETA
-177 TRLHKSK
+177 TRLHESK
-184 KLERAYLLANC
+184 RLDRAYLLANC

-345 TLEQLKQK
+345 TLEQLKYK

-368 LKDANSN
+368 LKDANTN

-529 YVLSKLQFLGDT
+529 YVLSKLQFLRDS

-547 DYIEIVDKLC
+547 DYIEVVDKLC

-617 AKLLAEFV
+617 AKLLVEFV

-638 LVEWFTVSKRLVAK
+638 LVEWFTISKRLVAK
-652 QKEFYDCIFTF
+652 QKEFCDCIFTF

-813 KHVKTDNIS
+813 KHVKTDNII

-1071 TTGKM
+1071 STGKM

-1126 YKLALKLLKDTGV
+1126 YKLALKLLKDTGA
-1139 SWFLDDIYFRNVAIA
+1139 SWFLDDLYFRNVAIA

-1493 ESNVEKALTEQVVMI
+1493 EPNVEKALTEQVVII

-1547 NLQLSQVVDE
+1547 NLQLSQIVDE

-1657 YGSTLNAEGIR
+1657 YGSTLNAEGTR

>member
-57 AESGKDELKNLSKI
+57 AESGKDELENLSKI
-71 KDLLARVP
+71 KNLLARAP

-85 IPYHTRVVI
+85 IPYHTRVVR

-133 RIYSLYVSLNA
+133 RICSLYVSLNA

-164 VDKEVENAILGTV
+164 VDKEVEDAILGTV
-177 TRLHKSK
+177 TRLHKSQ
-184 KLERAYLLANC
+184 KLDRAYLLANC

-216 KNDNSS
+216 KNGNSP
-222 FKKTLNDKDI
+222 FKKTLNAKDI

-237 AENPSNMID
+237 AENPSDLID

-263 ESGTLSIDNA
+263 ESGTLSIGNA
-273 SQENRL
+273 SQDNRL
-279 SLFKRVWKHTS
+279 SLFKRVWKHTPD
-290 HVSLVEK
+290 VSLVEK

-332 MIKLFENNFYILD
+332 MIKLFGDNFYILD
-345 TLEQLKQK
+345 TLEQL
-353 KIDVHSVYISTAKQV
+353 
-368 LKDANSN
+368 
-375 EDKSKLI
+375 
-382 ERCLLQYGTDSW
+382 
-394 AIQEKLR
+394 
-401 LASLFEMDGKDET
+401 
-414 AKRMYEELI
+414 
-423 GLHASAQ
+423 
-430 PKLAALYYKQSRSAS
+430 
-445 DETVVYGL
+445 
-453 IEKAFGF
+453 
-460 KLNHDANFDKNEYK
+460 
-474 KTYKSLVATVI
+474 
-485 TIISNHFDAGKP
+485 
-497 DDAYI
+497 
-502 VMKRYSVY
+502 
-510 NDGLYDSY
+510 
-518 ISILKDYKDTE
+518 
-529 YVLSKLQFLGDT
+529 SKLQFLRRDI

-547 DYIEIVDKLC
+547 DYIEVVDKLC

-571 ARTYDLFKDNTIYNK
+571 ARTYDLFGDNTIYNK

-594 IKEMTEKDIALSEF
+594 VKEMTEKDIALSEF
-608 SKVWKKFQD
+608 SKVWKKNQD

-638 LVEWFTVSKRLVAK
+638 LVEWFTVSKRLVAT
-652 QKEFYDCIFTF
+652 QKEFFDCIFAF

-671 ISERLNAKGMNVH
+671 IFERLDAKGMNVH
-684 TLYVAVILKAIP
+684 TPYVAVILKTIP
-696 TLDADGKLQ
+696 TLEADGKLQ

-711 SKFTDAN
+711 SKFADAN

-732 NGDLDKAKSVLQELI
+732 NGDLDKAKTVLQELI

-813 KHVKTDNIS
+813 KHVKTDNII

-862 IYTCFD
+862 IYSCFD

-873 EVDIKNLNSDII
+873 EVDIKKLNSDII
-885 IGLWDSLFKAEL
+885 IGLWDSLFQAEL
-897 TNAQEMTYEDS
+897 TKALEMTYEDS
-908 ISHLQKLS
+908 TSHLQKLC
-916 TYVSEK
+916 TYVSEN
-922 CYAKKENDLLK
+922 CYTDKEKELLK
-933 NITSELVAIH
+933 NINSELVVIH
-943 KKEGYKQEGAGNID
+943 KTEGYKQEGVGNID
-957 KAISSYNCLSSVGD
+957 KAISSYNRLSSIGD
-971 VRSKTWAKIRTT
+971 VRTKTWAKIRTT
-983 ICQLKKGTSLKE
+983 ICQLKKGTSLNE
-995 KDVLKVL
+995 EDVLKVL

-1010 KKDLSYRYGI
+1010 KKDLSYRYCI
-1020 WLIKNTGAKNALD
+1020 WLIKNTSAKNALD
-1033 FIKEHLPDEDELIDI
+1033 FIKEHLPNEDELIDI

-1055 KAEASLAE
+1055 EAEASLAE
-1063 LNASIEEM
+1063 LNASIEDM

-1076 SLLDAT
+1076 SLSDAT

-1139 SWFLDDIYFRNVAIA
+1139 SWFLDDIYLRNVAIA

-1206 MGGSKDESFDIL
+1206 MGGSKDESFDTL

-1254 DFYRQFYDAQKDAMD
+1254 NFYRQFYDTQKDAMD

-1277 HPCMIAAPYLANKTR
+1277 HPCMIAAPYLANNTR

-1304 EYDNYG
+1304 EYNNYG
-1310 NENTLKVGLM
+1310 NENILKVGLM

-1345 LTKSVALVNSAFC
+1345 LTKSVVQVNSAFC
-1358 DSTIDSIREFPD
+1358 DSAIDSIREFPD

-1376 VNLQNAL
+1376 ANLQNAL

-1408 DSTLAY
+1408 DSTIAY

-1427 LNNEKLDLATGLK
+1427 FNDEKLDLATGLE

-1459 GNVIDALIR
+1459 GNVIEALIG

-1483 IVLRKTGREF
+1483 TVLSKTGREF
-1493 ESNVEKALTEQVVMI
+1493 EPNVEKTLTEQVVMV
-1508 AVISDHLDCI
+1508 AVISDHLDSI
-1518 KELATIS
+1518 KGLATIS
-1525 ANSVSLRSRLSHIK
+1525 ANSESLRLRLSHIK
-1539 DEAEEVSI
+1539 DEAEEASI
-1547 NLQLSQVVDE
+1547 NLQLSQIVDE

>member
-57 AESGKDELKNLSKI
+57 TESGKDELKNLSKI

-85 IPYHTRVVI
+85 IPYHTRVVR

-164 VDKEVENAILGTV
+164 VDKEVEDAILGTV

-184 KLERAYLLANC
+184 KLDRAYLLANC

-216 KNDNSS
+216 KNGNSP
-222 FKKTLNDKDI
+222 FKKTLNAKDI

-237 AENPSNMID
+237 AENPSNLID

-263 ESGTLSIDNA
+263 ESGTLSIGNA
-273 SQENRL
+273 SQDNRL
-279 SLFKRVWKHTS
+279 SLFKRVWKHTPD
-290 HVSLVEK
+290 VSLVEK

-332 MIKLFENNFYILD
+332 MIQLFEDNFYILD
-345 TLEQLKQK
+345 TLEQLKHK
-353 KIDVHSVYISTAKQV
+353 KIHVHSVYISTAKKV
-368 LKDANSN
+368 LKNANSN

-382 ERCLLQYGTDSW
+382 ERCLLQDGTDSW

-401 LASLFEMDGKDET
+401 LASQFELDGKDET

-453 IEKAFGF
+453 IENAFDF
-460 KLNHDANFDKNEYK
+460 KLNHDVNFDKNEYQ
-474 KTYKSLVATVI
+474 KTYKLLVATVI

-502 VMKRYSVY
+502 AMKRYSVY
-510 NDGLYDSY
+510 NDGLYNSY

-529 YVLSKLQFLGDT
+529 YVLSKLQFLRNS

-547 DYIEIVDKLC
+547 DYIEVVDKLC

-638 LVEWFTVSKRLVAK
+638 LVEWFTVSKQLVAK
-652 QKEFYDCIFTF
+652 QKEFCDCIFTF

-671 ISERLNAKGMNVH
+671 IFERLNAKGMNVH
-684 TLYVAVILKAIP
+684 TPYVAVILKAIP

-718 LFQEKHDVATFLII
+718 LFQEKHDVATLLII

-807 FIDVID
+807 FIHIID

-832 LYSSDWYEKYLVIV
+832 SYSSDWYEKYLVIV

-862 IYTCFD
+862 IYSCFD

-908 ISHLQKLS
+908 TSHLQKLC
-916 TYVSEK
+916 TYVSEN
-922 CYAKKENDLLK
+922 CYADKEKELLK

-995 KDVLKVL
+995 KDVLNVL

-1020 WLIKNTGAKNALD
+1020 WLIKNTSAKNALD
-1033 FIKEHLPDEDELIDI
+1033 FIKEHLPNEDELIDI

-1055 KAEASLAE
+1055 EAEASLAE
-1063 LNASIEEM
+1063 LNASIEDM

-1076 SLLDAT
+1076 SLSDAT

-1098 LENVH
+1098 LKNVH

-1126 YKLALKLLKDTGV
+1126 YKLALKLLKDTGA

-1194 WDDSYTFTLDNS
+1194 WDDSYTFTLYNS
-1206 MGGSKDESFDIL
+1206 MGGSKEESFDTL

-1228 EGSVISICEVQ
+1228 KGTVISICEVQ

-1277 HPCMIAAPYLANKTR
+1277 HPCMIAAPYLANNTR
-1292 KCINEIKGTLDY
+1292 KCINKIKGTLDY
-1304 EYDNYG
+1304 EYDNYR

-1345 LTKSVALVNSAFC
+1345 LTKSVVQVNSAFC
-1358 DSTIDSIREFPD
+1358 DSAIDSIREFPD

-1408 DSTLAY
+1408 DSTIAY

-1427 LNNEKLDLATGLK
+1427 LNDEKLDLATGLE

-1459 GNVIDALIR
+1459 GNVIEALIG

-1483 IVLRKTGREF
+1483 TVLSKTGREF
-1493 ESNVEKALTEQVVMI
+1493 EPNVEKTLTEQVVMV
-1508 AVISDHLDCI
+1508 AVISDHLDSI
-1518 KELATIS
+1518 KGLATIS
-1525 ANSVSLRSRLSHIK
+1525 ANSESLRLRLSHIK
-1539 DEAEEVSI
+1539 DEAEEASI
-1547 NLQLSQVVDE
+1547 NLQLSQIVDK
-1557 VNKNEIPYY
+1557 VNNNKILYY
-1566 SALQKVYPLYEAHQ
+1566 SALQKVYSLYKVHQ

-1602 PDKDGK
+1602 PDKVGK
-1608 STVMTVFNKL
+1608 STVMTIFDKL
-1618 KYKKSTIYKS
+1618 KYNKSTTYKS
-1628 CASSLREERENILN
+1628 CASSLREERENILG
-1642 SLPYDARSLLTGGTV
+1642 SLPYEARRLLTGGTA

-1673 QLYLDLA
+1673 QLYLDLT

>member
-57 AESGKDELKNLSKI
+57 AESGKDELENLSKI
-71 KDLLARVP
+71 KNLLARAP

-85 IPYHTRVVI
+85 IPYHTRVVR

-133 RIYSLYVSLNA
+133 RICSLYVSLNA

-164 VDKEVENAILGTV
+164 VDKEVEDAILGTV

-184 KLERAYLLANC
+184 KLDRAYLLANC

-216 KNDNSS
+216 KNGNSP

-237 AENPSNMID
+237 AENLSNLID

-273 SQENRL
+273 SQDNRL
-279 SLFKRVWKHTS
+279 SLFKRVWKHTPD
-290 HVSLVEK
+290 VSLVEK

-332 MIKLFENNFYILD
+332 MIKLFGDNFYILD
-345 TLEQLKQK
+345 TLEQL
-353 KIDVHSVYISTAKQV
+353 
-368 LKDANSN
+368 
-375 EDKSKLI
+375 
-382 ERCLLQYGTDSW
+382 
-394 AIQEKLR
+394 
-401 LASLFEMDGKDET
+401 
-414 AKRMYEELI
+414 
-423 GLHASAQ
+423 
-430 PKLAALYYKQSRSAS
+430 
-445 DETVVYGL
+445 
-453 IEKAFGF
+453 
-460 KLNHDANFDKNEYK
+460 
-474 KTYKSLVATVI
+474 
-485 TIISNHFDAGKP
+485 
-497 DDAYI
+497 
-502 VMKRYSVY
+502 
-510 NDGLYDSY
+510 
-518 ISILKDYKDTE
+518 
-529 YVLSKLQFLGDT
+529 SKLQFLRRDI

-547 DYIEIVDKLC
+547 DYIEVVDKLC

-571 ARTYDLFKDNTIYNK
+571 ARTYDLFGDNTIYNK

-594 IKEMTEKDIALSEF
+594 VKEMTEKDIALSEF
-608 SKVWKKFQD
+608 SKVWKKNQD

-638 LVEWFTVSKRLVAK
+638 LVEWFTVSKRLVAT
-652 QKEFYDCIFTF
+652 QKEFFDCIFAF

-671 ISERLNAKGMNVH
+671 IFERLDAKGMNVH
-684 TLYVAVILKAIP
+684 TPYVAVILKTIP
-696 TLDADGKLQ
+696 TLEADGKLQ

-711 SKFTDAN
+711 SKFADAN

-732 NGDLDKAKSVLQELI
+732 NGDLEKAKSVLQELI
-747 GHHKDAEPSLALVA
+747 GHHKDAEPSLAWVA

-813 KHVKTDNIS
+813 KHVKTDNII

-862 IYTCFD
+862 IYSCFD

-873 EVDIKNLNSDII
+873 EVDIKKLNSDII
-885 IGLWDSLFKAEL
+885 IGLWDSLFQAEL
-897 TNAQEMTYEDS
+897 TKALEMTYEDS
-908 ISHLQKLS
+908 TSHLQKLC
-916 TYVSEK
+916 TYVSEN
-922 CYAKKENDLLK
+922 CYADKEKELLK
-933 NITSELVAIH
+933 NINSELVVIH
-943 KKEGYKQEGAGNID
+943 KTEGYKQEGVGNID
-957 KAISSYNCLSSVGD
+957 KAISSYNRLSSIGD
-971 VRSKTWAKIRTT
+971 VRTKTWAKIRTT
-983 ICQLKKGTSLKE
+983 ICQLKKGTSLNE
-995 KDVLKVL
+995 EDVLKVL

-1010 KKDLSYRYGI
+1010 KKDLSYRYCI
-1020 WLIKNTGAKNALD
+1020 WLIKNTSAKNALD
-1033 FIKEHLPDEDELIDI
+1033 FIKEHLPNEDELIDI

-1055 KAEASLAE
+1055 EAEASLAE
-1063 LNASIEEM
+1063 LNASIEDM

-1076 SLLDAT
+1076 SLSDAT

-1139 SWFLDDIYFRNVAIA
+1139 SWFLDDIYLRNVAIA

-1206 MGGSKDESFDIL
+1206 MGGSKDESFDTL

-1239 QSLLG
+1239 KSLLG

-1254 DFYRQFYDAQKDAMD
+1254 NFYRQFYDTQKDAMD
-1269 SLVKLNLD
+1269 SLLKLNLD
-1277 HPCMIAAPYLANKTR
+1277 HPCMIAAPYLANNTR

-1310 NENTLKVGLM
+1310 NENILKVGLM

-1345 LTKSVALVNSAFC
+1345 LTKSVVQVNSAFC
-1358 DSTIDSIREFPD
+1358 DSAIDSIREFPD

-1376 VNLQNAL
+1376 ANLQNAL
-1383 SSLIKDEADYKTVM
+1383 SSLIKDGADYKTVM

-1408 DSTLAY
+1408 DSTIAY

-1427 LNNEKLDLATGLK
+1427 LNDEKLDLATGLE

-1459 GNVIDALIR
+1459 GNVIEALIG
-1468 KYVTEEKSTDLSTLK
+1468 KYVTEEKSTDLSALK
-1483 IVLRKTGREF
+1483 TVLSKTGREF
-1493 ESNVEKALTEQVVMI
+1493 EPNVEKTLTEQVVMV
-1508 AVISDHLDCI
+1508 AVISDHLDSI
-1518 KELATIS
+1518 KGLATIS
-1525 ANSVSLRSRLSHIK
+1525 ANSESLRLRLSHIK
-1539 DEAEEVSI
+1539 DEAEEASI
-1547 NLQLSQVVDE
+1547 NLQLSQIVDK
-1557 VNKNEIPYY
+1557 VNNNKILYY
-1566 SALQKVYPLYEAHQ
+1566 SALQKVYSLYEVHQ

-1602 PDKDGK
+1602 PDKVGK
-1608 STVMTVFNKL
+1608 STVMTIFDKL
-1618 KYKKSTIYKS
+1618 KYNKSTTYKS
-1628 CASSLREERENILN
+1628 CASSLREERENILG
-1642 SLPYDARSLLTGGTV
+1642 SLPYEARRLLTGGTA

>member
-85 IPYHTRVVI
+85 IPYHTRVVR

-164 VDKEVENAILGTV
+164 VDKEVEDAILGTV
-177 TRLHKSK
+177 TRLHKYK
-184 KLERAYLLANC
+184 KLDRAYLLANC

-216 KNDNSS
+216 KNGNSP
-222 FKKTLNDKDI
+222 FKKTLNAKDI

-237 AENPSNMID
+237 AENPSDLID

-263 ESGTLSIDNA
+263 ESGTLSIGNA
-273 SQENRL
+273 SQDNRL
-279 SLFKRVWKHTS
+279 SLFKRVWKHTPD
-290 HVSLVEK
+290 VSLVEK

-332 MIKLFENNFYILD
+332 MIQLFEDNFYILD
-345 TLEQLKQK
+345 TLEQLKHK
-353 KIDVHSVYISTAKQV
+353 KIHVHSVYISTAKKV
-368 LKDANSN
+368 LKNANSN

-382 ERCLLQYGTDSW
+382 ERCLLQDGTDSW

-401 LASLFEMDGKDET
+401 LASQFELDGKDET

-453 IEKAFGF
+453 IENAFDF
-460 KLNHDANFDKNEYK
+460 KLNHDVNFDKNEYQ
-474 KTYKSLVATVI
+474 KTYKLLVATVI

-502 VMKRYSVY
+502 AMKRYSVY
-510 NDGLYDSY
+510 NDGLYNSY

-529 YVLSKLQFLGDT
+529 YVLSKLQFLRNS

-547 DYIEIVDKLC
+547 DYIEVVDKLC

-638 LVEWFTVSKRLVAK
+638 LVEWFTVSKQLVAK
-652 QKEFYDCIFTF
+652 QKEFCDCIFTF

-671 ISERLNAKGMNVH
+671 IFERLNAKGMNVH
-684 TLYVAVILKAIP
+684 TPYVAVILKAIP

-718 LFQEKHDVATFLII
+718 LFQEKHDVATLLII

-807 FIDVID
+807 FIHIID

-832 LYSSDWYEKYLVIV
+832 SYSSDWYEKYLVIV

-862 IYTCFD
+862 IYSCFD

-908 ISHLQKLS
+908 TSHLQKLC
-916 TYVSEK
+916 TYVSEN
-922 CYAKKENDLLK
+922 CYADKEKELLK

-995 KDVLKVL
+995 KDVLNVL

-1020 WLIKNTGAKNALD
+1020 WLIKNTSAKNALD
-1033 FIKEHLPDEDELIDI
+1033 FIKEHLPNEDELIDI

-1055 KAEASLAE
+1055 EAEASLAE
-1063 LNASIEEM
+1063 LNASIEDM

-1076 SLLDAT
+1076 SLSDAT

-1098 LENVH
+1098 LKNVH

-1126 YKLALKLLKDTGV
+1126 YKLALKLLKDTGA

-1194 WDDSYTFTLDNS
+1194 WDDSYTFTLYNS
-1206 MGGSKDESFDIL
+1206 MGGSKEESFDTL

-1228 EGSVISICEVQ
+1228 KGTVISICEVQ

-1277 HPCMIAAPYLANKTR
+1277 HPCMIAAPYLANNTR
-1292 KCINEIKGTLDY
+1292 KCINKIKGTLDY
-1304 EYDNYG
+1304 EYDNYR

-1345 LTKSVALVNSAFC
+1345 LTKSVVQVNSAFC
-1358 DSTIDSIREFPD
+1358 DSAIDSIREFPD

-1408 DSTLAY
+1408 DSTIAY

-1427 LNNEKLDLATGLK
+1427 LNDEKLDLATGLE

-1459 GNVIDALIR
+1459 GNVIEALIG

-1483 IVLRKTGREF
+1483 TVLSKTGREF
-1493 ESNVEKALTEQVVMI
+1493 EPNVEKTLTEQVVMV
-1508 AVISDHLDCI
+1508 AVISDHLDSI
-1518 KELATIS
+1518 KGLATIS
-1525 ANSVSLRSRLSHIK
+1525 ANSESLRLRLSHIK
-1539 DEAEEVSI
+1539 DEAEEASI
-1547 NLQLSQVVDE
+1547 NLQLSQIVDK
-1557 VNKNEIPYY
+1557 VNNNKILYY
-1566 SALQKVYPLYEAHQ
+1566 SALQKVYSLYKVHQ

-1602 PDKDGK
+1602 PDKVGK
-1608 STVMTVFNKL
+1608 STVMTIFDKL
-1618 KYKKSTIYKS
+1618 KYNKSTTYKS
-1628 CASSLREERENILN
+1628 CASSLREERENILG
-1642 SLPYDARSLLTGGTV
+1642 SLPYEARRLLTGGTA

>member
-85 IPYHTRVVI
+85 IPYHTRVVR

-133 RIYSLYVSLNA
+133 RIYSLYVSLDA

-164 VDKEVENAILGTV
+164 VDKEVEDAILGTV

-184 KLERAYLLANC
+184 KLDRAYLLANC

-237 AENPSNMID
+237 AENLSNMID

-263 ESGTLSIDNA
+263 EFGTLSIDNA

-345 TLEQLKQK
+345 TLEQLKHK

-529 YVLSKLQFLGDT
+529 YVLSKLQFLRNS

-547 DYIEIVDKLC
+547 DYIEVVDKLC

-586 YISTSISV
+586 YISTSISL

-638 LVEWFTVSKRLVAK
+638 LVEWFTKSKRLVAK
-652 QKEFYDCIFTF
+652 QKEFCDCIFTL
-663 KDYSYALD
+663 KDYSYALG
-671 ISERLNAKGMNVH
+671 IFERLNAKGMNVH

-696 TLDADGKLQ
+696 TLDADEKLQ

-718 LFQEKHDVATFLII
+718 LLQEKYDVATLLII

-832 LYSSDWYEKYLVIV
+832 SYSSDWYEKYLVIV

-862 IYTCFD
+862 IYSCFD

-897 TNAQEMTYEDS
+897 TNAQEMPYEDS

-933 NITSELVAIH
+933 NITSELIAIH

-1055 KAEASLAE
+1055 EAEASLAE

-1071 TTGKM
+1071 STGKM
-1076 SLLDAT
+1076 SLSDAT

-1103 SKIISLKE
+1103 SKIISLKG

-1126 YKLALKLLKDTGV
+1126 YKLALKLLKDTGA
-1139 SWFLDDIYFRNVAIA
+1139 SWFLDDIFFRNVAIA

-1244 RFEAAIESLD
+1244 RFEVAIESLD

-1277 HPCMIAAPYLANKTR
+1277 HPCMIAAPYLANNTR

-1310 NENTLKVGLM
+1310 NENILKVGLM

-1345 LTKSVALVNSAFC
+1345 LTKSVVQVNSAFC

-1383 SSLIKDEADYKTVM
+1383 SSLIKDEADYQTVM

-1459 GNVIDALIR
+1459 GNVIEALIR

-1493 ESNVEKALTEQVVMI
+1493 EPNVEKALTEQVVMI

-1547 NLQLSQVVDE
+1547 NLQLSQIVDE

>member
-57 AESGKDELKNLSKI
+57 AESGKDELENLSKI
-71 KDLLARVP
+71 KNLLARAP

-85 IPYHTRVVI
+85 IPYHTRVVR

-133 RIYSLYVSLNA
+133 RICSLYVSLNA

-164 VDKEVENAILGTV
+164 VDKEVEDAILGIV

-184 KLERAYLLANC
+184 KLDRAYLLANC

-216 KNDNSS
+216 KNGNSP

-237 AENPSNMID
+237 AENLSNLID

-273 SQENRL
+273 SQDNRL
-279 SLFKRVWKHTS
+279 SLFKRVWKHTPD
-290 HVSLVEK
+290 VSLVEK

-332 MIKLFENNFYILD
+332 MIKLFGDNFYILD
-345 TLEQLKQK
+345 TLEQL
-353 KIDVHSVYISTAKQV
+353 
-368 LKDANSN
+368 
-375 EDKSKLI
+375 
-382 ERCLLQYGTDSW
+382 
-394 AIQEKLR
+394 
-401 LASLFEMDGKDET
+401 
-414 AKRMYEELI
+414 
-423 GLHASAQ
+423 
-430 PKLAALYYKQSRSAS
+430 
-445 DETVVYGL
+445 
-453 IEKAFGF
+453 
-460 KLNHDANFDKNEYK
+460 
-474 KTYKSLVATVI
+474 
-485 TIISNHFDAGKP
+485 
-497 DDAYI
+497 
-502 VMKRYSVY
+502 
-510 NDGLYDSY
+510 
-518 ISILKDYKDTE
+518 
-529 YVLSKLQFLGDT
+529 SKLQFLRRDI

-547 DYIEIVDKLC
+547 DYIEVVDKLC

-571 ARTYDLFKDNTIYNK
+571 ARTYDLFGDNTIYNK

-594 IKEMTEKDIALSEF
+594 VKEMTEKDIALSEF
-608 SKVWKKFQD
+608 SKVWKKNQD

-638 LVEWFTVSKRLVAK
+638 LVEWFTVSKRLVAT
-652 QKEFYDCIFTF
+652 QKEFFDCIFAF

-671 ISERLNAKGMNVH
+671 IFERLDAKGMNVH
-684 TLYVAVILKAIP
+684 TPYVAVILKTIP
-696 TLDADGKLQ
+696 TLEADGKLQ

-711 SKFTDAN
+711 SKFADAN

-732 NGDLDKAKSVLQELI
+732 NGDLEKAKSVLQELI
-747 GHHKDAEPSLALVA
+747 GHHKDAEPSLAWVA

-813 KHVKTDNIS
+813 KHVKTDNII

-862 IYTCFD
+862 IYSCFD

-873 EVDIKNLNSDII
+873 EVDIKKLNSDII
-885 IGLWDSLFKAEL
+885 IGLWDSLFQAEL
-897 TNAQEMTYEDS
+897 TKALEMTYEDS
-908 ISHLQKLS
+908 TSHLQKLC
-916 TYVSEK
+916 TYVSEN
-922 CYAKKENDLLK
+922 CYADKEKELLK
-933 NITSELVAIH
+933 NINSELVVIH
-943 KKEGYKQEGAGNID
+943 KTEGYKQEGVGNID
-957 KAISSYNCLSSVGD
+957 KAISSYNRLSSIGD
-971 VRSKTWAKIRTT
+971 VRTKTWAKIRTT
-983 ICQLKKGTSLKE
+983 ICQLKKGTSLNE
-995 KDVLKVL
+995 EDVLKVL

-1010 KKDLSYRYGI
+1010 KKDLSYRYCI
-1020 WLIKNTGAKNALD
+1020 WLIKNTSAKNALD
-1033 FIKEHLPDEDELIDI
+1033 FIKEHLPNEDELIDI

-1055 KAEASLAE
+1055 EAEASLAE
-1063 LNASIEEM
+1063 LNASIEDM

-1076 SLLDAT
+1076 SLSDAT

-1139 SWFLDDIYFRNVAIA
+1139 SWFLDDIYLRNVAIA

-1206 MGGSKDESFDIL
+1206 MGGSKDESFDTL

-1254 DFYRQFYDAQKDAMD
+1254 NFYRQFYDTQKDAMD

-1277 HPCMIAAPYLANKTR
+1277 HPCMIAAPYLANNTR

-1310 NENTLKVGLM
+1310 NENILKVGLM

-1345 LTKSVALVNSAFC
+1345 LTKSVVQVNSAFC
-1358 DSTIDSIREFPD
+1358 DSAIDSIREFPD

-1376 VNLQNAL
+1376 ANLQNAL

-1408 DSTLAY
+1408 DSTIAY

-1427 LNNEKLDLATGLK
+1427 LNDEKLDLATGLE

-1459 GNVIDALIR
+1459 GNVIEALIG
-1468 KYVTEEKSTDLSTLK
+1468 KYVTEEKSTDLSALK
-1483 IVLRKTGREF
+1483 TVLSKTGREF
-1493 ESNVEKALTEQVVMI
+1493 EPNVDKTLTEQVVMV
-1508 AVISDHLDCI
+1508 AVISDHLDSI
-1518 KELATIS
+1518 KGLATIS
-1525 ANSVSLRSRLSHIK
+1525 ANSESLRLRLSHIK
-1539 DEAEEVSI
+1539 DEAEEASI
-1547 NLQLSQVVDE
+1547 NLQLNQIVDK
-1557 VNKNEIPYY
+1557 VNNNKILYY
-1566 SALQKVYPLYEAHQ
+1566 SALQKVYSLYEVHQ

-1602 PDKDGK
+1602 PDKVGK
-1608 STVMTVFNKL
+1608 STVMTIFDKL
-1618 KYKKSTIYKS
+1618 KYNKSTTYKS
-1628 CASSLREERENILN
+1628 CASSLREERENILG
-1642 SLPYDARSLLTGGTV
+1642 SLPYEARRLLTGGTA